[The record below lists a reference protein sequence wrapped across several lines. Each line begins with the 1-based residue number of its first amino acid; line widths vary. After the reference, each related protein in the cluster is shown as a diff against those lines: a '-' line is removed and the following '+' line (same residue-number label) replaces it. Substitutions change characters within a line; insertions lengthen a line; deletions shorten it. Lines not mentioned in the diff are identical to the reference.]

1 MLKEYLESIKD
12 LTPES
17 NELTH
22 RTFLQIL
29 LISLKDDFNTEFK
42 IEHEPKKDKQGGQ
55 PDFRVSYQG
64 LNIGYIENKRVGTD
78 LIQLL
83 KSDQILKYLELN
95 PNLMLTDYLNF
106 VWVGKD
112 ENNAPLIKK
121 EISVSSLDE
130 LSKPLKPNPQTECD
144 LVELFKSFF
153 NYEAAPITNA
163 KDFATHLSAPTKYLK
178 DALIQYQEK
187 AQVSS
192 IFNNF
197 KEYLYEELSFE
208 DFSDALAQTLTYS
221 LFLAKLNHPFEK
233 INLDNVRSSIPENFA
248 VIREMADFLK
258 KLDAIKEIQWLLDE
272 ILSLINHVNM
282 DSIIKDLNDD
292 KDPYLHFYET
302 FLSAYDP
309 KLREK
314 KGVYY
319 TPDSVVKF
327 IINALDSLLKTHF
340 KDAPLG
346 LKSALDNE
354 NIKLLDF
361 ATGTG
366 TFLLEAFRKAL
377 ETRKT
382 SDGGTS
388 TKEDKYQN
396 LLKQFYG
403 FEYLIAPYAI
413 AHLNLSQAF
422 KEEFK
427 KPLKENDALQI
438 ILTNTLI
445 QPSEIAADR
454 GLQPIFEKELKS
466 AQEIKKDEKI
476 LIITGNPPYSGASSN
491 EGLFEWEVRATY
503 GIEPEFQTIEIE
515 RNVKLTDKI
524 KKLLKNIQTQNE
536 GDKSV
541 KNTNKD
547 ALKNLKKL
555 HSKYKLQKEKNP
567 KWLLD
572 DYVKFMRFAQN
583 KIESLG
589 HGLFGFISN
598 NAFLDNPTF
607 RGLRRSLLEC
617 YDELYILN
625 LHGNARKKEETPQGA
640 KDENVFNI
648 MQGVSINL
656 FVKKAQATKQKI
668 LQKIYYYDVYGE
680 RAEKYDFLA
689 QNDLNSIEWLE
700 LAPREPFY
708 LLIPQKTSL
717 LDEYEQGFSVQDMF
731 QVGSTGICSQRD
743 HVVFHKDKESLLK
756 LLKDFSTLEPSELRR
771 IYNIKKDGR
780 DWRLEYAIKDVKAN
794 ANNLEEYIVS
804 CQYRPFDFYY
814 TYYTGKSK
822 SFIAYPRGE
831 VFKHMLPPPTN
842 PKTPNQTCKNVA
854 LNIARQSKMHGEWRY
869 VMAHKELVDI
879 NLIASAGS
887 MGVGYNY
894 PICQFNNPNYT
905 ENFTPEF
912 RSFIDKHYNHSF
924 EPLEV
929 LGYIYALLYS
939 PNYRKRYEE
948 FLKADY
954 PKILFTNNKDLFRV
968 LSLLGIE
975 LIGLHV
981 LNQESLNHSFEKLK
995 DATIGGS
1002 YYKEAHERNPII
1014 KKPSYNEP
1022 EQRLYINHSAYFR
1035 GVSEEIYNY
1044 MIGGYGV
1051 LDKYLKSHKNE
1062 SCNFDHVSNIIKVI
1076 ARTIEIQKTLGFL
1089 TSDLPH
1095 LKGNDSQA
1103 LMQEILQNPPPPP
1116 HLIPISPLS
1125 YRAKPKPSE
1134 ILTLMPHSS
1143 AKKQAITISIAEAEV
1158 QPSLYSVLPNLALI
1172 CDRGSKVSPIS
1183 NVFVTNMLCDLHV
1196 NGSGS
1201 YAFLLYR
1208 LE

>member
-12 LTPES
+12 LTTEK

-22 RTFLQIL
+22 RPSLYSL
-29 LISLKDDFNTEFK
+29 LNRLKDHFNKEFK
-42 IEHEPKKDKQGGQ
+42 IEHEPKKEQGSQ
-55 PDFRVSYQG
+55 PDFRVSFQG
-64 LNIGYIENKRVGTD
+64 LNIGYIENKKAGED
-78 LIQLL
+78 LSQLL
-83 KSDQILKYLELN
+83 KSDQIRKYLELN

-106 VWVGKD
+106 MWVGKD

-121 EISVSSLDE
+121 EISVASLDE
-130 LSKPLKPNPQTECD
+130 LSKPLKPKPQTERD
-144 LVELFKSFF
+144 LIELFKSFF
-153 NYEAAPITNA
+153 NHEAAPITNA
-163 KDFATHLSAPTKYLK
+163 KDFATHLSPRTRYLK
-178 DALIQYQEK
+178 DALIKYQEK

-258 KLDAIKEIQWLLDE
+258 KLDGIKEIQWLLNE
-272 ILSLINHVNM
+272 ILSSINHVDM

-309 KLREK
+309 KLRES

-377 ETRKT
+377 EMRKT
-382 SDGGTS
+382 SDGGIS

-427 KPLKENDALQI
+427 KPLKENDALKI

-445 QPSEIAADR
+445 QPSEIAAYR
-454 GLQPIFEKELKS
+454 GLNPIFETELLN
-466 AQEIKKDEKI
+466 AQEIKKDENI

-491 EGLFEWEVRATY
+491 EGLFEWEVKATY

-515 RNVKLTDKI
+515 KKVKLTDKI
-524 KKLLKNIQTQNE
+524 KTLLSSVQIQKQS
-536 GDKSV
+536 GS
-541 KNTNKD
+541 KD
-547 ALKNLKKL
+547 ALKNLKQIY
-555 HSKYKLQKEKNP
+555 SKYKLQDEKNP

-625 LHGNARKKEETPQGA
+625 LHGNARKKEKTPQGT

-656 FVKKAQATKQKI
+656 FVKKAQITKQKI
-668 LQKIYYYDVYGE
+668 HYYDVYGE
-680 RAEKYDFLA
+680 RAEKYAFLA

-700 LAPREPFY
+700 LTPRKPFY
-708 LLIPQKTSL
+708 LLLPLETRL
-717 LDEYEQGFSVQDMF
+717 LDEYEQGFSVKDMF
-731 QVGSTGICSQRD
+731 QVGGTGICSKKD
-743 HVVFHKDKESLLK
+743 HVVFHKNKENLLE

-771 IYNIKKDGR
+771 KYDISDDSR
-780 DWRLEYAIKDVKAN
+780 DWRLEYAIREVKTN
-794 ANNLEEYIVS
+794 IKRLEKYIVL
-804 CQYRPFDFYY
+804 CQYRPFDYRW
-814 TYYTGKSK
+814 TYYTDKSG
-822 SFIAYPRGE
+822 FLARPIYN
-831 VFKHMLPPPTN
+831 VFKHMLPPHPQQIL
-842 PKTPNQTCKNVA
+842 K
-854 LNIARQSKMHGEWRY
+854 H
-869 VMAHKELVDI
+869 
-879 NLIASAGS
+879 
-887 MGVGYNY
+887 
-894 PICQFNNPNYT
+894 PI
-905 ENFTPEF
+905 
-912 RSFIDKHYNHSF
+912 K
-924 EPLEV
+924 
-929 LGYIYALLYS
+929 
-939 PNYRKRYEE
+939 
-948 FLKADY
+948 
-954 PKILFTNNKDLFRV
+954 
-968 LSLLGIE
+968 
-975 LIGLHV
+975 
-981 LNQESLNHSFEKLK
+981 
-995 DATIGGS
+995 
-1002 YYKEAHERNPII
+1002 
-1014 KKPSYNEP
+1014 
-1022 EQRLYINHSAYFR
+1022 
-1035 GVSEEIYNY
+1035 
-1044 MIGGYGV
+1044 
-1051 LDKYLKSHKNE
+1051 
-1062 SCNFDHVSNIIKVI
+1062 
-1076 ARTIEIQKTLGFL
+1076 
-1089 TSDLPH
+1089 
-1095 LKGNDSQA
+1095 
-1103 LMQEILQNPPPPP
+1103 
-1116 HLIPISPLS
+1116 
-1125 YRAKPKPSE
+1125 RAKMS
-1134 ILTLMPHSS
+1134 
-1143 AKKQAITISIAEAEV
+1143 
-1158 QPSLYSVLPNLALI
+1158 
-1172 CDRGSKVSPIS
+1172 R
-1183 NVFVTNMLCDLHV
+1183 
-1196 NGSGS
+1196 
-1201 YAFLLYR
+1201 
-1208 LE
+1208 

>member
-12 LTPES
+12 LTTEK

-22 RTFLQIL
+22 RPSLHNL
-29 LISLKDDFNTEFK
+29 LSRLKDHFNKEFK
-42 IEHEPKKDKQGGQ
+42 IEHEPIKEQGSQ
-55 PDFRVSYQG
+55 PDFRVSFQG
-64 LNIGYIENKRVGTD
+64 LNIGYIENKRVGTNFR
-78 LIQLL
+78 QLL

-106 VWVGKD
+106 MWVGKD

-121 EISVSSLDE
+121 EISIASPDE
-130 LSKPLKPNPQTECD
+130 LSKPLKPKPQTERD
-144 LVELFKSFF
+144 LIELFKSFF
-153 NYEAAPITNA
+153 NHEAAPITNA
-163 KDFATHLSAPTKYLK
+163 KDFATHLSPRTRYLK
-178 DALIQYQEK
+178 DALIKYQEET
-187 AQVSS
+187 QVSS

-221 LFLAKLNHPFEK
+221 LFLAKLNRPFEK

-258 KLDAIKEIQWLLDE
+258 KLDGIKEIQWLLNE
-272 ILSLINHVNM
+272 ILSSINHVDM

-309 KLREK
+309 KLRES

-377 ETRKT
+377 EMRKT
-382 SDGGTS
+382 SDGGIS
-388 TKEDKYQN
+388 TKEGKYQN

-427 KPLKENDALQI
+427 KPLKENDALKI

-445 QPSEIAADR
+445 QPSEIAAYR
-454 GLQPIFEKELKS
+454 GLNPIFETELLN
-466 AQEIKKDEKI
+466 AQDIKKDEKI

-491 EGLFEWEVRATY
+491 EGLFEWEVKATY
-503 GIEPEFQTIEIE
+503 GIEPEFQTIETKK
-515 RNVKLTDKI
+515 NVKLADEI
-524 KKLLKNIQTQNE
+524 KTLLKNIQTQKQ

-541 KNTNKD
+541 KNTNKN
-547 ALKNLKKL
+547 ALKSLKQFY
-555 HSKYKLQKEKNP
+555 SKYKLQNEKNP
-567 KWLLD
+567 KWILD
-572 DYVKFMRFAQN
+572 DYVKFMRFAQD

-625 LHGNARKKEETPQGA
+625 LHGNARKKEKTPQGTD
-640 KDENVFNI
+640 DENVFNI
-648 MQGVSINL
+648 KQGVSINL
-656 FVKKAQATKQKI
+656 FVKNPQTTKQKI
-668 LQKIYYYDVYGE
+668 HYYDVYGE
-680 RAEKYDFLA
+680 RAEKYAFLA
-689 QNDLNSIEWLE
+689 QNDLNSINWLE
-700 LAPREPFY
+700 LTPRKPFY
-708 LLIPQKTSL
+708 LLLPLQTRL
-717 LDEYEQGFSVQDMF
+717 LDEYEQGFSVKDMF
-731 QVGSTGICSQRD
+731 QIGGTGICSKRD
-743 HVVFHKDKESLLK
+743 HVVFHKTKESLLE
-756 LLKDFSTLEPSELRR
+756 LLKDFSTLEPSELCRK
-771 IYNIKKDGR
+771 YD
-780 DWRLEYAIKDVKAN
+780 IKDTEGWKLGRAIENVKKN
-794 ANNLEEYIVS
+794 QHELEKHIVW
-804 CQYRPFDFYY
+804 CQYRPFDYRW
-814 TYYTGKSK
+814 TYYTDKSCG
-822 SFIAYPRGE
+822 FLARPVYD
-831 VFKHMLPPPTN
+831 VFKHMLPPPPPTN
-842 PKTPNQTCKNVA
+842 PKTPNQTRKNVA
-854 LNIARQSKMHGEWRY
+854 LNTPRQLKNNDKSWTQCFISSR
-869 VMAHKELVDI
+869 I
-879 NLIASAGS
+879 NDQGLSSGGNGAG
-887 MGVGYNY
+887 VNY
-894 PICQFNNPNYT
+894 PLYQFNNPNYT

-924 EPLEV
+924 EPLEI

-939 PNYRKRYEE
+939 PNYRKRYED

-954 PKILFTNNKDLFRV
+954 PKILFTENKDLFRA

-981 LNQESLNHSFEKLK
+981 LNQESLNYSFKKLK
-995 DATIGGS
+995 DATIGES
-1002 YYKEAHERNPII
+1002 CYIEAHERNPII
-1014 KKPSYNEP
+1014 KKPSHN
-1022 EQRLYINHSAYFR
+1022 EQRLYINHNAYFS
-1035 GVSEEIYNY
+1035 GVSQEIYDY
-1044 MIGGYGV
+1044 RIGGYCV

-1062 SCNFDHVSNIIKVI
+1062 PCDFDHVTRIIKVI

-1095 LKGNDSQA
+1095 LKGNDNKA

-1116 HLIPISPLS
+1116 PFNTNI
-1125 YRAKPKPSE
+1125 
-1134 ILTLMPHSS
+1134 
-1143 AKKQAITISIAEAEV
+1143 
-1158 QPSLYSVLPNLALI
+1158 ALI
-1172 CDRGSKVSPIS
+1172 LSRQAKAIGEFDFDAAFISKEASDNNIYRRGGG
-1183 NVFVTNMLCDLHV
+1183 T
-1196 NGSGS
+1196 
-1201 YAFLLYR
+1201 AFPLFCLI
-1208 LE
+1208 

>member
-12 LTPES
+12 LTED
-17 NELTH
+17 NELAH
-22 RTFLQIL
+22 RPSLYNL
-29 LISLKDDFNTEFK
+29 LNRLKDNFNKEFK
-42 IEHEPKKDKQGGQ
+42 IEHEPKREQGSQ
-55 PDFRVSYQG
+55 PDFRVSFQG
-64 LNIGYIENKRVGTD
+64 LNIGYIENKRAGAN
-78 LIQLL
+78 LSQLL
-83 KSDQILKYLELN
+83 KSDQIRKYLELN

-106 VWVGKD
+106 MWVGKD

-121 EISVSSLDE
+121 EISVASLDE
-130 LSKPLKPNPQTECD
+130 LSKPLKPKPQTERD
-144 LVELFKSFF
+144 LIELFKSFF
-153 NYEAAPITNA
+153 NHEAAPITNA
-163 KDFATHLSAPTKYLK
+163 KDFATHLSPRTKYLK
-178 DALIQYQEK
+178 DALIKYQEK
-187 AQVSS
+187 TQVSS

-233 INLDNVRSSIPENFA
+233 INLDNVRSSIPKNFA

-258 KLDAIKEIQWLLDE
+258 KLDGIKEIQWLLNE
-272 ILSLINHVNM
+272 ILSSINHVDM

-309 KLREK
+309 KLRES

-377 ETRKT
+377 EMRKT
-382 SDGGTS
+382 SDGGIS

-427 KPLKENDALQI
+427 KPLKENDALKI

-445 QPSEIAADR
+445 QPSEIAAYR
-454 GLQPIFEKELKS
+454 GLNPIFETELLN
-466 AQEIKKDEKI
+466 AQEIKKDENI
-476 LIITGNPPYSGASSN
+476 LIITGNPPYSGASEN
-491 EGLFEWEVRATY
+491 KGLFEWEVKATY

-515 RNVKLTDKI
+515 KNIKLTDKI
-524 KKLLKNIQTQNE
+524 QTLLKNIQKQKE
-536 GDKSV
+536 SSS
-541 KNTNKD
+541 KD
-547 ALKNLKKL
+547 ALKALKSL
-555 HSKYKLQKEKNP
+555 HSKYKLQNEKNP

-607 RGLRRSLLEC
+607 RGLRCSLLEC

-656 FVKKAQATKQKI
+656 FVKKAQTTKP
-668 LQKIYYYDVYGE
+668 KIYYYDVYGQ
-680 RAEKYDFLA
+680 RAEKYAFLA
-689 QNDLNSIEWLE
+689 QNDLSSIEWLE
-700 LAPREPFY
+700 LTPREPFY
-708 LLIPQKTSL
+708 LLIPQETPL
-717 LDEYEQGFSVQDMF
+717 LEEYEQGFSVQDMF
-731 QVGSTGICSQRD
+731 QVGGTGICSKRD

-771 IYNIKKDGR
+771 KYDIGDDSR
-780 DWRLEYAIKDVKAN
+780 DWRLNNAIKEVKTN
-794 ANNLEEYIVS
+794 IKRLEKYIVL
-804 CQYRPFDFYY
+804 CQYRPFDYRW
-814 TYYTGKSK
+814 TYYTPNSRT
-822 SFIAYPRGE
+822 FLAYPVYD
-831 VFKHMLPPPTN
+831 VFKHMLPPPPPTN
-842 PKTPNQTCKNVA
+842 PKTPNQMHKNVA

-894 PICQFNNPNYT
+894 PLYQFNNPNYT

-912 RSFIDKHYNHSF
+912 RSFIDKHYSHHF

-939 PNYRKRYEE
+939 PNYRKRYED

-954 PKILFTNNKDLFRV
+954 PKILFTNNKDLFRA

-981 LNQESLNHSFEKLK
+981 LNQESLNYGFNKLK
-995 DATIGGS
+995 DANIGES
-1002 YYKEAHERNPII
+1002 YYKESHDRNPII
-1014 KKPSYNEP
+1014 KKPTYNEP

-1035 GVSEEIYNY
+1035 GVSKEIYDY
-1044 MIGGYGV
+1044 RIGGYGV
-1051 LDKYLKSHKNE
+1051 LDKYLTSHKDE
-1062 SCNFDHVSNIIKVI
+1062 PCDFDHVNNIIKVI

-1103 LMQEILQNPPPPP
+1103 LMQEILQNPPPP
-1116 HLIPISPLS
+1116 HLIPIPPLS

-1143 AKKQAITISIAEAEV
+1143 AKKRATTISIAEV
-1158 QPSLYSVLPNLALI
+1158 GDQLSLYSALPNLALI

-1183 NVFVTNMLCDLHV
+1183 NLFVTNMLCDLHV

-1208 LE
+1208 LT

>member
-12 LTPES
+12 LTPEK

-22 RTFLQIL
+22 RPFLHNL
-29 LISLKDDFNTEFK
+29 LDKLKNHFNKEFK
-42 IEHEPKKDKQGGQ
+42 IEHEPKREQRSQ
-55 PDFRVSYQG
+55 PDFRISYQG
-64 LNIGYIENKRVGTD
+64 LNIGYVENKRAGTN
-78 LIQLL
+78 LSQLL
-83 KSDQILKYLELN
+83 KDPQILKYLELN

-106 VWVGKD
+106 MWVGKD
-112 ENNAPLIKK
+112 ENNAPFIKK
-121 EISVSSLDE
+121 EISIASLDE
-130 LSKPLKPNPQTECD
+130 LSKPLNLNLQKEKER
-144 LVELFKSFF
+144 ELIEIFRGFFK
-153 NYEAAPITNA
+153 YEAAPITNA
-163 KDFATHLSAPTKYLK
+163 KDFATHLSPRTKYLK
-178 DALIQYQEK
+178 DALIKYQK
-187 AQVSS
+187 QAQVSS

-221 LFLAKLNHPFEK
+221 LFLAKLNHPSEK
-233 INLDNVRSSIPENFA
+233 INLDNVRSSIPKNFA

-258 KLDAIKEIQWLLDE
+258 KLDEIKEIQWLLNE
-272 ILSLINHVNM
+272 ILSSINHVDM

-309 KLREK
+309 KLRES

-327 IINALDSLLKTHF
+327 IINALDSLLKKHF

-377 ETRKT
+377 EMRKT
-382 SDGGTS
+382 SDGGIS
-388 TKEDKYQN
+388 TREDKYQN

-427 KPLKENDALQI
+427 KPLKENDALKI

-445 QPSEIAADR
+445 QPSEIVAARKDLLNPT
-454 GLQPIFEKELKS
+454 LQNELKN
-466 AQEIKKDEKI
+466 AQEIKTEENI

-491 EGLFEWEVRATY
+491 EGLFEWEVKATY
-503 GIEPEFQTIEIE
+503 GIEPEFQTIKVKKS
-515 RNVKLTDKI
+515 NKLTDEI
-524 KKLLKNIQTQNE
+524 KALLNNIQIQKQSDSQNVPKKQSSSKALKE
-536 GDKSV
+536 
-541 KNTNKD
+541 
-547 ALKNLKKL
+547 LKNLY
-555 HSKYKLQKEKNP
+555 SKYKLKNEKNP

-656 FVKKAQATKQKI
+656 FVKKAQTTKQKI
-668 LQKIYYYDVYGE
+668 YYKDVYGE
-680 RAEKYDFLA
+680 RAEKYAFLA
-689 QNDLNSIEWLE
+689 QNDLDSIEWLE
-700 LAPREPFY
+700 LTKREPFY
-708 LLIPQKTSL
+708 WLLPLETRL
-717 LDEYEQGFSVQDMF
+717 LDEYEQGFSVWDMF

-743 HVVFHKDKESLLK
+743 HVVFHKDKKSLLK

-771 IYNIKKDGR
+771 KYNIKKDGR
-780 DWRLEYAIKDVKAN
+780 DWRLEYAIRDVRVN
-794 ANNLEEYIVS
+794 ADNLEKYIVL
-804 CQYRPFDFYY
+804 CQYRPFDYRW

-822 SFIAYPRGE
+822 SFISYPRGE
-831 VFKHMLPPPTN
+831 VFKHMLPPPPPTTN
-842 PKTPNQTCKNVA
+842 PKTPNQTRKNVA
-854 LNIARQSKMHGEWRY
+854 LNTPRQLKNSDKSWTQCFISSN
-869 VMAHKELVDI
+869 I
-879 NLIASAGS
+879 NDQGLSSGGNGAG
-887 MGVGYNY
+887 VNY
-894 PICQFNNPNYT
+894 PLYQFRDPNYT

-924 EPLEV
+924 EPLEI
-929 LGYIYALLYS
+929 LGYVYALLYS
-939 PNYRKRYEE
+939 PNYRKRYED

-954 PKILFTNNKDLFRV
+954 PKILFTNNKDLFRA

-981 LNQESLNHSFEKLK
+981 LNQESLNYSFEKLK
-995 DATIGGS
+995 DATIGES
-1002 YYKEAHERNPII
+1002 YYIEAHECNPII
-1014 KKPSYNEP
+1014 KKPSHNEP

-1035 GVSEEIYNY
+1035 GVSEEIYDY
-1044 MIGGYGV
+1044 RIGGYGV

-1062 SCNFDHVSNIIKVI
+1062 PCDFDHVTNIIKVI

-1095 LKGNDSQA
+1095 LKGNDSKA

-1116 HLIPISPLS
+1116 PI
-1125 YRAKPKPSE
+1125 
-1134 ILTLMPHSS
+1134 
-1143 AKKQAITISIAEAEV
+1143 
-1158 QPSLYSVLPNLALI
+1158 
-1172 CDRGSKVSPIS
+1172 
-1183 NVFVTNMLCDLHV
+1183 
-1196 NGSGS
+1196 
-1201 YAFLLYR
+1201 
-1208 LE
+1208 

>member
-12 LTPES
+12 LTPEK

-22 RTFLQIL
+22 RLFLHNL
-29 LISLKDDFNTEFK
+29 LDKLKNHFNKEFK
-42 IEHEPKKDKQGGQ
+42 IEHEPNRDKQGGQ

-64 LNIGYIENKRVGTD
+64 LNIGYIENKKVGTD
-78 LIQLL
+78 LSQLL

-106 VWVGKD
+106 MWVGKD
-112 ENNAPLIKK
+112 ENNKPLIKR
-121 EISVSSLDE
+121 EISVASLDE
-130 LSKPLKPNPQTECD
+130 LSKSLKPNPQTECN
-144 LVELFKSFF
+144 LIELFKSFF
-153 NYEAAPITNA
+153 NHEAVPITNA

-178 DALIQYQEK
+178 DALITYQQDT
-187 AQVSS
+187 QVSS
-192 IFNNF
+192 IFKNF
-197 KEYLYEELSFE
+197 KEFLYEELSFE
-208 DFSDALAQTLTYS
+208 DFSDAFAQTLTYS
-221 LFLAKLNHPFEK
+221 LFLAKLNHPFKK

-258 KLDAIKEIQWLLDE
+258 KLDAIKEIQWLLNE
-272 ILSLINHVNM
+272 ILSLINHVDM
-282 DSIIKDLNDD
+282 DSILKDLNDD

-377 ETRKT
+377 EMRKT

-445 QPSEIAADR
+445 QPSEIVTSR
-454 GLQPIFEKELKS
+454 GLSPIFEKELKS
-466 AQEIKKDEKI
+466 AQEIKKDENI

-491 EGLFEWEVRATY
+491 EGLFEWEVKATY
-503 GIEPEFQTIEIE
+503 GIEPEFQTIETKK
-515 RNVKLTDKI
+515 NVKLTDEI
-524 KKLLKNIQTQNE
+524 QTLLDNIQKQKE
-536 GDKSV
+536 SGS
-541 KNTNKD
+541 KN
-547 ALKNLKKL
+547 ALKELKSL

-668 LQKIYYYDVYGE
+668 FYYDVYGQ
-680 RAEKYDFLA
+680 RAEKYAFLA

-700 LAPREPFY
+700 LIPRAPFY
-708 LLIPQKTSL
+708 LLIPQKTPL

-731 QVGSTGICSQRD
+731 QVGGTGICSKRD

-756 LLKDFSTLEPSELRR
+756 LLKDFSTLEPSELRGK
-771 IYNIKKDGR
+771 YD
-780 DWRLEYAIKDVKAN
+780 IKDVEGWKLGRAIEN
-794 ANNLEEYIVS
+794 VKKNQHELEKYIVL
-804 CQYRPFDFYY
+804 CQYRPFDYRW
-814 TYYTGKSK
+814 TYYTDKSCG
-822 SFIAYPRGE
+822 FLARPVYD
-831 VFKHMLPPPTN
+831 VFKHMLPPP
-842 PKTPNQTCKNVA
+842 PN
-854 LNIARQSKMHGEWRY
+854 
-869 VMAHKELVDI
+869 
-879 NLIASAGS
+879 
-887 MGVGYNY
+887 
-894 PICQFNNPNYT
+894 
-905 ENFTPEF
+905 
-912 RSFIDKHYNHSF
+912 
-924 EPLEV
+924 
-929 LGYIYALLYS
+929 
-939 PNYRKRYEE
+939 
-948 FLKADY
+948 
-954 PKILFTNNKDLFRV
+954 
-968 LSLLGIE
+968 
-975 LIGLHV
+975 
-981 LNQESLNHSFEKLK
+981 
-995 DATIGGS
+995 
-1002 YYKEAHERNPII
+1002 
-1014 KKPSYNEP
+1014 KP
-1022 EQRLYINHSAYFR
+1022 
-1035 GVSEEIYNY
+1035 
-1044 MIGGYGV
+1044 
-1051 LDKYLKSHKNE
+1051 
-1062 SCNFDHVSNIIKVI
+1062 
-1076 ARTIEIQKTLGFL
+1076 
-1089 TSDLPH
+1089 
-1095 LKGNDSQA
+1095 
-1103 LMQEILQNPPPPP
+1103 
-1116 HLIPISPLS
+1116 
-1125 YRAKPKPSE
+1125 
-1134 ILTLMPHSS
+1134 
-1143 AKKQAITISIAEAEV
+1143 
-1158 QPSLYSVLPNLALI
+1158 
-1172 CDRGSKVSPIS
+1172 
-1183 NVFVTNMLCDLHV
+1183 
-1196 NGSGS
+1196 
-1201 YAFLLYR
+1201 
-1208 LE
+1208 

>member
-1 MLKEYLESIKD
+1 MLKEYLKGIKD
-12 LTPES
+12 ITHES
-17 NELTH
+17 NELMH
-22 RTFLQIL
+22 RPSLYNL
-29 LISLKDDFNTEFK
+29 LEGLKDHFNKEFK
-42 IEHEPKKDKQGGQ
+42 IEHEPKREQGGQ
-55 PDFRVSYQG
+55 PDFRVSFQG
-64 LNIGYIENKRVGTD
+64 LNIGYIENKRVGTN
-78 LIQLL
+78 LIKLL
-83 KSDQILKYLELN
+83 ESEQIRKYLELN

-121 EISVSSLDE
+121 EISIASLNE
-130 LSKPLKPNPQTECD
+130 LSKPLKPQTEHD
-144 LVELFKSFF
+144 LIELFKSFF
-153 NYEAAPITNA
+153 NHEAAPITNA
-163 KDFATHLSAPTKYLK
+163 KDFATHLSPRTRYLK
-178 DALIQYQEK
+178 DALIKYQEK
-187 AQVSS
+187 TQVSS

-233 INLDNVRSSIPENFA
+233 IDLDNVRSSIPKNFV

-258 KLDAIKEIQWLLDE
+258 KLDEIEEIQWLLNE
-272 ILSLINHVNM
+272 ILSSINHVDM
-282 DSIIKDLNDD
+282 GSILKDLNDD

-302 FLSAYDP
+302 FLSTYDP
-309 KLREK
+309 KLRES

-319 TPDSVVKF
+319 TPNSVVKF

-346 LKSALDNE
+346 LKSTLDNE

-377 ETRKT
+377 EMRKT
-382 SDGGTS
+382 SDGGIS

-454 GLQPIFEKELKS
+454 ELQPIFETELKS
-466 AQEIKKDEKI
+466 AQKIKKDENI

-491 EGLFEWEVRATY
+491 EGLFEWEVKATY
-503 GIEPEFQTIEIE
+503 GIEPKFQTIEIE
-515 RNVKLTDKI
+515 KNVKLTDKI
-524 KKLLKNIQTQNE
+524 KTLLNSVQTQKE
-536 GDKSV
+536 SGG
-541 KNTNKD
+541 KD
-547 ALKNLKKL
+547 ALKELKNL
-555 HSKYKLQKEKNP
+555 HSKYKLQDEKNP

-625 LHGNARKKEETPQGA
+625 LHGNARKKEKTPQGA

-656 FVKKAQATKQKI
+656 FVKNPQITKPKI
-668 LQKIYYYDVYGE
+668 HYYDVYGE
-680 RAEKYDFLA
+680 RAEKYAFLA
-689 QNDLNSIEWLE
+689 QHDINSIEWLE
-700 LAPREPFY
+700 LTPREPFY
-708 LLIPQKTSL
+708 LLLPLETPL
-717 LDEYEQGFSVQDMF
+717 LDEYEQGFSVQKMF
-731 QVGSTGICSQRD
+731 QISSVGIVTG
-743 HVVFHKDKESLLK
+743 KDRIFIANNTESLKEQVLK
-756 LLKDFSTLEPSELRR
+756 YCNEFNEQ
-771 IYNIKKDGR
+771 Y
-780 DWRLEYAIKDVKAN
+780 IKD
-794 ANNLEEYIVS
+794 IH
-804 CQYRPFDFYY
+804 YRPFDVRKVYY
-814 TYYTGKSK
+814 DTKKLERARENT
-822 SFIAYPRGE
+822 
-831 VFKHMLPPPTN
+831 FKHMLPPPPPTN
-842 PKTPNQTCKNVA
+842 PKTPNQTRKNVV
-854 LNIARQSKMHGEWRY
+854 LITSRRFCQSQK
-869 VMAHKELVDI
+869 
-879 NLIASAGS
+879 S
-887 MGVGYNY
+887 GVGFVSNKISGLRTWTCPGMERGDYVNPLY
-894 PICQFNNPNYT
+894 HNPNYT

-939 PNYRKRYEE
+939 PNYRKRYAD

-954 PKILFTNNKDLFRV
+954 PKILFTKNKDLFRA

-981 LNQESLNHSFEKLK
+981 LNKESLNYSFEKLK
-995 DATIGGS
+995 DATIGESG
-1002 YYKEAHERNPII
+1002 YIEAHERNSII
-1014 KKPSYNEP
+1014 KKPSHN
-1022 EQRLYINHSAYFR
+1022 EQRLYINHSAYFS
-1035 GVSEEIYNY
+1035 GVSQEIYDY
-1044 MIGGYGV
+1044 RIGGYCV

-1062 SCNFDHVSNIIKVI
+1062 PCDFDHVTHIIKVI

-1095 LKGNDSQA
+1095 LKGNDSEA
-1103 LMQEILQNPPPPP
+1103 LTQEILHNPPPPP
-1116 HLIPISPLS
+1116 PFN
-1125 YRAKPKPSE
+1125 
-1134 ILTLMPHSS
+1134 TN
-1143 AKKQAITISIAEAEV
+1143 T
-1158 QPSLYSVLPNLALI
+1158 ALI
-1172 CDRGSKVSPIS
+1172 LSRQAKASLNFDTAFISKEASDLNISFGGGGS
-1183 NVFVTNMLCDLHV
+1183 VFPLFCIT
-1196 NGSGS
+1196 
-1201 YAFLLYR
+1201 
-1208 LE
+1208 

>member
-1 MLKEYLESIKD
+1 MLKEYLEGIKD
-12 LTPES
+12 ITHES

-22 RTFLQIL
+22 RAFLQNL
-29 LISLKDDFNTEFK
+29 LKNLKDNFNKEFK

-64 LNIGYIENKRVGTD
+64 LNIGYIENKRAGTD
-78 LIQLL
+78 LRKIVESE
-83 KSDQILKYLELN
+83 KSKQILKYLELN

-106 VWVGKD
+106 MWVGKD

-121 EISVSSLDE
+121 EISVASLDE
-130 LSKPLKPNPQTECD
+130 LSKPLKPNPQTERD
-144 LVELFKSFF
+144 LIELFKSFF
-153 NYEAAPITNA
+153 NHEAAPITNA

-178 DALIQYQEK
+178 DALIQYQK
-187 AQVSS
+187 DTQVSS

-197 KEYLYEELSFE
+197 KEYLYEELSFK
-208 DFSDALAQTLTYS
+208 DFSDAFAQTLTYS
-221 LFLAKLNHPFEK
+221 LFIAKLNHPFEK
-233 INLDNVRSSIPENFA
+233 INLDNVRSSIPKNFA

-258 KLDAIKEIQWLLDE
+258 KLDEIKEIQWLLNE
-272 ILSLINHVNM
+272 ILSLINHVDM

-309 KLREK
+309 KLRES

-377 ETRKT
+377 EVRKT

-427 KPLKENDALQI
+427 KPLKENDALKI

-445 QPSEIAADR
+445 QPSEIVAYR
-454 GLQPIFEKELKS
+454 GLNPIFETELLN
-466 AQEIKKDEKI
+466 AQEIKKDENI
-476 LIITGNPPYSGASSN
+476 LIITGNPPYSGASEN
-491 EGLFEWEVRATY
+491 KGLFEWEVKATY

-515 RNVKLTDKI
+515 KKVKLTDKI
-524 KKLLKNIQTQNE
+524 KALLKNIQTQKQ
-536 GDKSV
+536 GGS
-541 KNTNKD
+541 KN
-547 ALKNLKKL
+547 ALKELKKL
-555 HSKYKLQKEKNP
+555 YSKYKLQNEQNP
-567 KWLLD
+567 KWILD

-625 LHGNARKKEETPQGA
+625 LHGNARKKEKTPQGA
-640 KDENVFNI
+640 DDENVFNI
-648 MQGVSINL
+648 KQGVSINL
-656 FVKKAQATKQKI
+656 FVKNPQITKQKI
-668 LQKIYYYDVYGE
+668 HYHDVYGE
-680 RAEKYDFLA
+680 RAEKYAFLA

-700 LAPREPFY
+700 LTPRKPFY
-708 LLIPQKTSL
+708 LLLPLKTPL
-717 LDEYEQGFSVQDMF
+717 LEEYEQGFSVQEVF

-771 IYNIKKDGR
+771 IYDIKKDGR

-794 ANNLEEYIVS
+794 ANNLEKYIVL

-831 VFKHMLPPPTN
+831 VFKHMLPPP
-842 PKTPNQTCKNVA
+842 PQQTLKHP
-854 LNIARQSKMHGEWRY
+854 IKRTKMSR
-869 VMAHKELVDI
+869 
-879 NLIASAGS
+879 
-887 MGVGYNY
+887 
-894 PICQFNNPNYT
+894 
-905 ENFTPEF
+905 
-912 RSFIDKHYNHSF
+912 
-924 EPLEV
+924 
-929 LGYIYALLYS
+929 
-939 PNYRKRYEE
+939 
-948 FLKADY
+948 
-954 PKILFTNNKDLFRV
+954 
-968 LSLLGIE
+968 
-975 LIGLHV
+975 
-981 LNQESLNHSFEKLK
+981 
-995 DATIGGS
+995 
-1002 YYKEAHERNPII
+1002 
-1014 KKPSYNEP
+1014 
-1022 EQRLYINHSAYFR
+1022 
-1035 GVSEEIYNY
+1035 
-1044 MIGGYGV
+1044 
-1051 LDKYLKSHKNE
+1051 
-1062 SCNFDHVSNIIKVI
+1062 
-1076 ARTIEIQKTLGFL
+1076 
-1089 TSDLPH
+1089 
-1095 LKGNDSQA
+1095 
-1103 LMQEILQNPPPPP
+1103 
-1116 HLIPISPLS
+1116 
-1125 YRAKPKPSE
+1125 
-1134 ILTLMPHSS
+1134 
-1143 AKKQAITISIAEAEV
+1143 
-1158 QPSLYSVLPNLALI
+1158 
-1172 CDRGSKVSPIS
+1172 
-1183 NVFVTNMLCDLHV
+1183 
-1196 NGSGS
+1196 
-1201 YAFLLYR
+1201 
-1208 LE
+1208 

>member
-12 LTPES
+12 LTPEK
-17 NELTH
+17 NELAH
-22 RTFLQIL
+22 RSFLQNL
-29 LISLKDDFNTEFK
+29 LNRLKDHFNKEFK
-42 IEHEPKKDKQGGQ
+42 IEHEPKREQGSQ
-55 PDFRVSYQG
+55 PDFRVSFQG
-64 LNIGYIENKRVGTD
+64 LNIGYIENKRAGAN
-78 LIQLL
+78 LSQLL
-83 KSDQILKYLELN
+83 KSDQIRKYLELN

-106 VWVGKD
+106 MWVGKD

-121 EISVSSLDE
+121 EISVASLDE
-130 LSKPLKPNPQTECD
+130 LSKPLKPKPQTERD
-144 LVELFKSFF
+144 LIELFKSFF
-153 NYEAAPITNA
+153 NHEAALITNA
-163 KDFATHLSAPTKYLK
+163 KDFATHLSPRTRYLK
-178 DALIQYQEK
+178 DALIKYQEK
-187 AQVSS
+187 TQVSS
-192 IFNNF
+192 IFKNF

-233 INLDNVRSSIPENFA
+233 INLDNVRSSIPKNFA

-258 KLDAIKEIQWLLDE
+258 KLDGIKEIQWLLNE
-272 ILSLINHVNM
+272 ILSSINHVDM

-302 FLSAYDP
+302 FLNAYDP
-309 KLREK
+309 KLRES

-377 ETRKT
+377 EMRKT
-382 SDGGTS
+382 SDGGIS

-427 KPLKENDALQI
+427 KPLKENDALKI

-445 QPSEIAADR
+445 QPSEIAAYR
-454 GLQPIFEKELKS
+454 GLNPIFETELLN
-466 AQEIKKDEKI
+466 AQEIKKDENI
-476 LIITGNPPYSGASSN
+476 LIVTGNPPYSGASSN
-491 EGLFEWEVRATY
+491 EGLFEWEVKATY
-503 GIEPEFQTIEIE
+503 GIEPECQTIEIE
-515 RNVKLTDKI
+515 KKVKLTDKI
-524 KKLLKNIQTQNE
+524 KALLSSIQIQKQ
-536 GDKSV
+536 GDKSI

-547 ALKNLKKL
+547 ALKKLKQIY
-555 HSKYKLQKEKNP
+555 SKYKLQNEQNP

-572 DYVKFMRFAQN
+572 DYVKFMRFAQS

-625 LHGNARKKEETPQGA
+625 LHGNARKKEKTPQGT

-656 FVKKAQATKQKI
+656 FVKKAQATKKI
-668 LQKIYYYDVYGE
+668 CYYDVYGE
-680 RAEKYDFLA
+680 RAEKYAFLA

-708 LLIPQKTSL
+708 LLLPLEMRL

-731 QVGSTGICSQRD
+731 QISSVGIVTGRD
-743 HVVFHKDKESLLK
+743 RIFIANNTESLKEQVLK
-756 LLKDFSTLEPSELRR
+756 YCNEFNEQC
-771 IYNIKKDGR
+771 IK
-780 DWRLEYAIKDVKAN
+780 EIH
-794 ANNLEEYIVS
+794 
-804 CQYRPFDFYY
+804 YRPFDIRKVYY
-814 TYYTGKSK
+814 DTKKLERARENT
-822 SFIAYPRGE
+822 
-831 VFKHMLPPPTN
+831 FKHMLPPPTN
-842 PKTPNQTCKNVA
+842 PKTPNQTRKNVA
-854 LNIARQSKMHGEWRY
+854 LNTPRQLKNNDKSWTQCFISSH
-869 VMAHKELVDI
+869 I
-879 NLIASAGS
+879 NDQGLSSGGNGAG
-887 MGVGYNY
+887 VNY
-894 PICQFNNPNYT
+894 PLYQFRDPNYT

-948 FLKADY
+948 FLKIDY
-954 PKILFTNNKDLFRV
+954 PKILFTENKDLFRV

-981 LNQESLNHSFEKLK
+981 LNQESLNYSFEKLK
-995 DATIGGS
+995 DATIGESG
-1002 YYKEAHERNPII
+1002 YIEVHERNPII
-1014 KKPSYNEP
+1014 KKPSHN
-1022 EQRLYINHSAYFR
+1022 EQRLYINHSTYFS
-1035 GVSEEIYNY
+1035 GVSQEIYDY
-1044 MIGGYGV
+1044 RIGGYCV

-1062 SCNFDHVSNIIKVI
+1062 PCDFDHVTRIIKII

-1095 LKGNDSQA
+1095 LKGNDSKA

-1116 HLIPISPLS
+1116 PFN
-1125 YRAKPKPSE
+1125 
-1134 ILTLMPHSS
+1134 TN
-1143 AKKQAITISIAEAEV
+1143 V
-1158 QPSLYSVLPNLALI
+1158 ALI
-1172 CDRGSKVSPIS
+1172 LSRQAKAIGDLDFDGAFISKEASDNNIYRRGGG
-1183 NVFVTNMLCDLHV
+1183 T
-1196 NGSGS
+1196 
-1201 YAFLLYR
+1201 AFPLFCLI
-1208 LE
+1208 

>member
-1 MLKEYLESIKD
+1 MLKEYLEGIKD
-12 LTPES
+12 ITHES

-22 RTFLQIL
+22 RLFLHNL
-29 LISLKDDFNTEFK
+29 LDKLKNHFNKEFK
-42 IEHEPKKDKQGGQ
+42 IEHEPKRDQGSQ
-55 PDFRVSYQG
+55 PDFRISYQG
-64 LNIGYIENKRVGTD
+64 LNIGYIENKRAGTN
-78 LIQLL
+78 LSQLL

-121 EISVSSLDE
+121 EISVASPDE
-130 LSKPLKPNPQTECD
+130 LSKPLKPKPQTERD
-144 LVELFKSFF
+144 LIELFKSFF

-163 KDFATHLSAPTKYLK
+163 KDFATHLSVPTKYLK
-178 DALIQYQEK
+178 DALITYQK
-187 AQVSS
+187 DDQVSS
-192 IFNNF
+192 IFKNF

-208 DFSDALAQTLTYS
+208 DFSDTFAQTLTYS

-233 INLDNVRSSIPENFA
+233 INLDNVRSSIPKNFA

-258 KLDAIKEIQWLLDE
+258 KLDAIKEIQWLLNE
-272 ILSLINHVNM
+272 ILSLINHVDM

-327 IINALDSLLKTHF
+327 IINALDSLLKTRF

-377 ETRKT
+377 EVRKT

-427 KPLKENDALQI
+427 KPLKENDALKI

-445 QPSEIAADR
+445 QPSEIVAYR
-454 GLQPIFEKELKS
+454 GLSPIFEKELS
-466 AQEIKKDEKI
+466 NAQEIKKNEKI
-476 LIITGNPPYSGASSN
+476 LIITGNPPYSGASEN
-491 EGLFEWEVRATY
+491 KGLFEWEVKATY

-515 RNVKLTDKI
+515 KKVKLTDKI
-524 KKLLKNIQTQNE
+524 QTLLENIQTQKQS
-536 GDKSV
+536 GS
-541 KNTNKD
+541 KN
-547 ALKNLKKL
+547 ALKELKNL

-583 KIESLG
+583 KIELLG

-668 LQKIYYYDVYGE
+668 HYYDVYGQ
-680 RAEKYDFLA
+680 RAEKYAFLA

-700 LAPREPFY
+700 LNPREPFY
-708 LLIPQKTSL
+708 LLIPQKTPL

-731 QVGSTGICSQRD
+731 QISSVGIATG
-743 HVVFHKDKESLLK
+743 KDRIFIANNTESLK
-756 LLKDFSTLEPSELRR
+756 EQVLR
-771 IYNIKKDGR
+771 YCN
-780 DWRLEYAIKDVKAN
+780 EFNEQYIKD
-794 ANNLEEYIVS
+794 IH
-804 CQYRPFDFYY
+804 YRPFDIRKVYY
-814 TYYTGKSK
+814 DTKKLERARENT
-822 SFIAYPRGE
+822 
-831 VFKHMLPPPTN
+831 FKHMLP
-842 PKTPNQTCKNVA
+842 
-854 LNIARQSKMHGEWRY
+854 
-869 VMAHKELVDI
+869 
-879 NLIASAGS
+879 
-887 MGVGYNY
+887 
-894 PICQFNNPNYT
+894 
-905 ENFTPEF
+905 
-912 RSFIDKHYNHSF
+912 
-924 EPLEV
+924 
-929 LGYIYALLYS
+929 
-939 PNYRKRYEE
+939 
-948 FLKADY
+948 
-954 PKILFTNNKDLFRV
+954 
-968 LSLLGIE
+968 
-975 LIGLHV
+975 
-981 LNQESLNHSFEKLK
+981 
-995 DATIGGS
+995 
-1002 YYKEAHERNPII
+1002 
-1014 KKPSYNEP
+1014 
-1022 EQRLYINHSAYFR
+1022 
-1035 GVSEEIYNY
+1035 
-1044 MIGGYGV
+1044 
-1051 LDKYLKSHKNE
+1051 
-1062 SCNFDHVSNIIKVI
+1062 
-1076 ARTIEIQKTLGFL
+1076 
-1089 TSDLPH
+1089 
-1095 LKGNDSQA
+1095 
-1103 LMQEILQNPPPPP
+1103 
-1116 HLIPISPLS
+1116 
-1125 YRAKPKPSE
+1125 
-1134 ILTLMPHSS
+1134 
-1143 AKKQAITISIAEAEV
+1143 
-1158 QPSLYSVLPNLALI
+1158 
-1172 CDRGSKVSPIS
+1172 
-1183 NVFVTNMLCDLHV
+1183 
-1196 NGSGS
+1196 
-1201 YAFLLYR
+1201 
-1208 LE
+1208 

>member
-1 MLKEYLESIKD
+1 
-12 LTPES
+12 
-17 NELTH
+17 
-22 RTFLQIL
+22 
-29 LISLKDDFNTEFK
+29 
-42 IEHEPKKDKQGGQ
+42 
-55 PDFRVSYQG
+55 
-64 LNIGYIENKRVGTD
+64 
-78 LIQLL
+78 
-83 KSDQILKYLELN
+83 
-95 PNLMLTDYLNF
+95 MLTDYLKF

-112 ENNAPLIKK
+112 ENNEPLIKR
-121 EISVSSLDE
+121 EISIASLDE
-130 LSKPLKPNPQTECD
+130 LSKPLKPNPQTERD
-144 LVELFKSFF
+144 LIELFKSFF

-163 KDFATHLSAPTKYLK
+163 KDFATHLSPRTKYLK
-178 DALIQYQEK
+178 DALIKYQEK

-233 INLDNVRSSIPENFA
+233 INLDNVRSSIPKNFA

-258 KLDAIKEIQWLLDE
+258 KLDEIEEIQWLLNE
-272 ILSLINHVNM
+272 ILSSINHVDM
-282 DSIIKDLNDD
+282 DSILKDLNDD

-319 TPDSVVKF
+319 TPDSVVTF
-327 IINALDSLLKTHF
+327 IINALDSLLKTRF

-366 TFLLEAFRKAL
+366 TFLLEAFRKVL

-382 SDGGTS
+382 SDGSTS

-422 KEEFK
+422 KQEFK

-445 QPSEIAADR
+445 QPSEIVAYR
-454 GLQPIFEKELKS
+454 GLSPIFEKELKS

-491 EGLFEWEVRATY
+491 EGLFEWEVKATY
-503 GIEPEFQTIEIE
+503 GIEPEFQTIETKKNI
-515 RNVKLTDKI
+515 KLTDEI
-524 KKLLKNIQTQNE
+524 QTLLKNIQTQKESGSKNAL
-536 GDKSV
+536 KSGS
-541 KNTNKD
+541 KD
-547 ALKNLKKL
+547 ALKALKNL

-583 KIESLG
+583 KIKSLG

-625 LHGNARKKEETPQGA
+625 LHGNARKKEKTPQGA

-648 MQGVSINL
+648 KQGVSINL

-668 LQKIYYYDVYGE
+668 YYYDVYGQM
-680 RAEKYDFLA
+680 AEKYAFLA

-708 LLIPQKTSL
+708 LLIPQETSL
-717 LDEYEQGFSVQDMF
+717 LDEYEQGFSVQEMF
-731 QVGSTGICSQRD
+731 QVGGTGICSKKD

-756 LLKDFSTLEPSELRR
+756 LLKDFSTLEPSELCRK
-771 IYNIKKDGR
+771 YNIGDDSR
-780 DWRLEYAIKDVKAN
+780 DWRLNNAIREVETNIKR
-794 ANNLEEYIVS
+794 LEEYIVS
-804 CQYRPFDFYY
+804 CQYRPFDYRW
-814 TYYTGKSK
+814 TYYTDKSCG
-822 SFIAYPRGE
+822 FLARPVYQ
-831 VFKHMLPPPTN
+831 VFKHMLPPPPTN
-842 PKTPNQTCKNVA
+842 PKTPNQTRKNVA
-854 LNIARQSKMHGEWRY
+854 LITSRRFCQSQK
-869 VMAHKELVDI
+869 
-879 NLIASAGS
+879 S
-887 MGVGYNY
+887 GVGFVSNKISDLRTWTCPGMEGGDYVNPLY
-894 PICQFNNPNYT
+894 HNPNYT

-912 RSFIDKHYNHSF
+912 RSFIDKHYSHSF

-939 PNYRKRYEE
+939 PHYRKRYEE

-981 LNQESLNHSFEKLK
+981 LNKESLDYSFEKLK
-995 DATIGGS
+995 DATIGES

-1014 KKPSYNEP
+1014 KKPSHNEP

-1035 GVSEEIYNY
+1035 GVSKEIYNY

-1062 SCNFDHVSNIIKVI
+1062 SCNFDHVRNIIKVI

-1095 LKGNDSQA
+1095 LKGNDSEA

-1116 HLIPISPLS
+1116 I
-1125 YRAKPKPSE
+1125 
-1134 ILTLMPHSS
+1134 
-1143 AKKQAITISIAEAEV
+1143 
-1158 QPSLYSVLPNLALI
+1158 
-1172 CDRGSKVSPIS
+1172 
-1183 NVFVTNMLCDLHV
+1183 
-1196 NGSGS
+1196 
-1201 YAFLLYR
+1201 
-1208 LE
+1208 

>member
-12 LTPES
+12 LMPED

-22 RTFLQIL
+22 RLSLHNL
-29 LISLKDDFNTEFK
+29 LNRLKDHFNKEFK
-42 IEHEPKKDKQGGQ
+42 IEHEPKKEQGSQ
-55 PDFRVSYQG
+55 PDFRVSFQG
-64 LNIGYIENKRVGTD
+64 LNIGYIENKRAGAD
-78 LIQLL
+78 LNQLS
-83 KSDQILKYLELN
+83 KSDQIRKYLELN
-95 PNLMLTDYLNF
+95 PNLMLTDYLKF
-106 VWVGKD
+106 MWVVKD
-112 ENNAPLIKK
+112 ENNAPFIKK
-121 EISVSSLDE
+121 EISVASLDE
-130 LSKPLKPNPQTECD
+130 LSKPLKPKPQTERD
-144 LVELFKSFF
+144 LIELFKSFF
-153 NYEAAPITNA
+153 NHEAAPITNA
-163 KDFATHLSAPTKYLK
+163 KDFATHLSPRTRYLK
-178 DALIQYQEK
+178 DALIKYQEK
-187 AQVSS
+187 TQVSS

-233 INLDNVRSSIPENFA
+233 INLDNVRSSIPKNFA

-258 KLDAIKEIQWLLDE
+258 KLDEIKEIQWLLNE
-272 ILSLINHVNM
+272 ILSSINHVDM
-282 DSIIKDLNDD
+282 DSILKDLNDD

-309 KLREK
+309 KLRES

-377 ETRKT
+377 EMKKT
-382 SDGGTS
+382 SDGGIS

-427 KPLKENDALQI
+427 KPLKENDALKI

-445 QPSEIAADR
+445 QPSEIAAYR
-454 GLQPIFEKELKS
+454 GLNPIFETELLN
-466 AQEIKKDEKI
+466 AQEIKKDENI

-491 EGLFEWEVRATY
+491 EGLFEWEVKATY
-503 GIEPEFQTIEIE
+503 GIEPESQTIEIE
-515 RNVKLTDKI
+515 KKVKLTDKI
-524 KKLLKNIQTQNE
+524 KTLLKNIQTQKQ

-547 ALKNLKKL
+547 ALKNLKQIY
-555 HSKYKLQKEKNP
+555 SRYKLQNEKNP
-567 KWLLD
+567 KWILD

-625 LHGNARKKEETPQGA
+625 LHGNARKKEKTPQGTD
-640 KDENVFNI
+640 DENVFNI
-648 MQGVSINL
+648 KQGVSINL
-656 FVKKAQATKQKI
+656 FVKKAQTTKQKI
-668 LQKIYYYDVYGE
+668 HYYDVYGE
-680 RAEKYDFLA
+680 RAEKYAFLA

-700 LAPREPFY
+700 LNPREPFY
-708 LLIPQKTSL
+708 LLLPLETRL
-717 LDEYEQGFSVQDMF
+717 LDEYEQGFSVKDMF
-731 QVGSTGICSQRD
+731 QVGGTGICSKRD
-743 HVVFHKDKESLLK
+743 HVVFHKTKESLLE
-756 LLKDFSTLEPSELRR
+756 LLKDFSTLEPNELCRK
-771 IYNIKKDGR
+771 YNIGDDSR
-780 DWRLEYAIKDVKAN
+780 DWRLEYAIREVKTN
-794 ANNLEEYIVS
+794 IKRLEEYIVL
-804 CQYRPFDFYY
+804 CQYRPFDYRW
-814 TYYTGKSK
+814 TYYTPNSRT
-822 SFIAYPRGE
+822 FLAYPVYD

-842 PKTPNQTCKNVA
+842 PKTPNQARKNVA
-854 LNIARQSKMHGEWRY
+854 LITSRRFCQSQK
-869 VMAHKELVDI
+869 
-879 NLIASAGS
+879 S
-887 MGVGYNY
+887 GVGFVSNKISDLRTWTCPGMEGGDYVNPLY
-894 PICQFNNPNYT
+894 HNPNYT

-924 EPLEV
+924 EPLEI

-939 PNYRKRYEE
+939 PNYRKRYED

-954 PKILFTNNKDLFRV
+954 PKILFTKNKDLFRA

-981 LNQESLNHSFEKLK
+981 LNQESLNYSFKKLK
-995 DATIGGS
+995 DDTIGEFC
-1002 YYKEAHERNPII
+1002 YKEAHECNPII
-1014 KKPSYNEP
+1014 SKKPLHNEP

-1035 GVSEEIYNY
+1035 GVSQEIYDY
-1044 MIGGYGV
+1044 RIGGYCV
-1051 LDKYLKSHKNE
+1051 LDKYLKSHKGE
-1062 SCNFDHVSNIIKVI
+1062 SCDFDRVTNIIKVI

-1103 LMQEILQNPPPPP
+1103 LMQEILQNPPPP
-1116 HLIPISPLS
+1116 I
-1125 YRAKPKPSE
+1125 
-1134 ILTLMPHSS
+1134 
-1143 AKKQAITISIAEAEV
+1143 
-1158 QPSLYSVLPNLALI
+1158 
-1172 CDRGSKVSPIS
+1172 
-1183 NVFVTNMLCDLHV
+1183 
-1196 NGSGS
+1196 
-1201 YAFLLYR
+1201 
-1208 LE
+1208 

>member
-12 LTPES
+12 LTPEK

-22 RTFLQIL
+22 RPSLYNL
-29 LISLKDDFNTEFK
+29 LNQLKNHFNKEFK
-42 IEHEPKKDKQGGQ
+42 IEHEPERKQGSQ

-64 LNIGYIENKRVGTD
+64 INIGYIENKRAGTN
-78 LIQLL
+78 LSQLL
-83 KSDQILKYLELN
+83 KSEKSDQILKYLELN

-106 VWVGKD
+106 MWVGKD
-112 ENNAPLIKK
+112 ENNEPLIKK
-121 EISVSSLDE
+121 EISVASLDE
-130 LSKPLKPNPQTECD
+130 LSKPLKPNPQTERD
-144 LVELFKSFF
+144 LIELFKSFF
-153 NYEAAPITNA
+153 NHEAAPITNA
-163 KDFATHLSAPTKYLK
+163 KDFATHLSPRTKYLK
-178 DALIQYQEK
+178 DALIKYQEK

-221 LFLAKLNHPFEK
+221 LFLAKLNHPSEK
-233 INLDNVRSSIPENFA
+233 INLDNVRSLIPKNFA

-258 KLDAIKEIQWLLDE
+258 KLDEIKEIQWLLNE
-272 ILSLINHVNM
+272 ILSSINHVDM
-282 DSIIKDLNDD
+282 DSILKDLNDD

-302 FLSAYDP
+302 FLSTYDP
-309 KLREK
+309 KLRES

-445 QPSEIAADR
+445 QPSEIIAYR
-454 GLQPIFEKELKS
+454 GLSPIFEKELS
-466 AQEIKKDEKI
+466 NAQEIKKNENI
-476 LIITGNPPYSGASSN
+476 LIITGNPPYSGASEN
-491 EGLFEWEVRATY
+491 KGLFEWEVKATY
-503 GIEPEFQTIEIE
+503 GIDPKFQTIEIE
-515 RNVKLTDKI
+515 KNVKLADKI
-524 KKLLKNIQTQNE
+524 QTLLSSVQIQKQSGSKNDLKKL
-536 GDKSV
+536 KS
-541 KNTNKD
+541 
-547 ALKNLKKL
+547 L
-555 HSKYKLQKEKNP
+555 HSKYKLQDEKNP

-625 LHGNARKKEETPQGA
+625 LHGNARKKEKTPQGA

-648 MQGVSINL
+648 KQGVSINL
-656 FVKKAQATKQKI
+656 FVKNPQVVKQKI
-668 LQKIYYYDVYGE
+668 HYYDVYGQ
-680 RAEKYDFLA
+680 RTEKYAFLA

-700 LAPREPFY
+700 IAPRGPFY
-708 LLIPQKTSL
+708 LLLPLETPL
-717 LDEYEQGFSVQDMF
+717 LDEYEQGFSVQEMF
-731 QVGSTGICSQRD
+731 QIGSTGICSQRD

-831 VFKHMLPPPTN
+831 VFKHMLPPPPTN
-842 PKTPNQTCKNVA
+842 PKTPNQTRKNVA
-854 LNIARQSKMHGEWRY
+854 LNTPRQLKNNDKSWTQCFISSH
-869 VMAHKELVDI
+869 I
-879 NLIASAGS
+879 NDQGLSSGGNGAG
-887 MGVGYNY
+887 VNY
-894 PICQFNNPNYT
+894 PLYQFKHPNYT

-939 PNYRKRYEE
+939 PNYRKRYED
-948 FLKADY
+948 FLKNDY
-954 PKILFTNNKDLFRV
+954 PKILFTNNKDLFRA

-981 LNQESLNHSFEKLK
+981 LNQESLNYSFGKLK
-995 DATIGGS
+995 DATIGES
-1002 YYKEAHERNPII
+1002 CYKEEHNPII
-1014 KKPSYNEP
+1014 KKPSHNEP
-1022 EQRLYINHSAYFR
+1022 DQRLYINHSAYFR
-1035 GVSEEIYNY
+1035 GVSQEIYDY
-1044 MIGGYGV
+1044 RIGGYGV

-1062 SCNFDHVSNIIKVI
+1062 PCDFDHVTNIIKVI

-1095 LKGNDSQA
+1095 LKGNDSKA

-1116 HLIPISPLS
+1116 PFNTNI
-1125 YRAKPKPSE
+1125 
-1134 ILTLMPHSS
+1134 
-1143 AKKQAITISIAEAEV
+1143 
-1158 QPSLYSVLPNLALI
+1158 ALI
-1172 CDRGSKVSPIS
+1172 LSRQAKAIGDLDFDGTFISKEASDNNIYRRGG
-1183 NVFVTNMLCDLHV
+1183 
-1196 NGSGS
+1196 GS
-1201 YAFLLYR
+1201 AFPLFCIA
-1208 LE
+1208 

>member
-1 MLKEYLESIKD
+1 MLKEYLEGIKD
-12 LTPES
+12 LTLEE
-17 NELTH
+17 NETTH
-22 RTFLQIL
+22 RRPLENL
-29 LISLKDDFNTEFK
+29 LTSLKDNFNKEFK
-42 IEHEPKKDKQGGQ
+42 IEHEPKRDKQWGQ
-55 PDFRVSYQG
+55 PDFRISYQG
-64 LNIGYIENKRVGTD
+64 LNIGYIENKRVGTN
-78 LIQLL
+78 LNRLL

-112 ENNAPLIKK
+112 ENNEPSIKRK
-121 EISVSSLDE
+121 ISIASLDE
-130 LSKPLKPNPQTECD
+130 LSKPLKPNPQTERD
-144 LVELFKSFF
+144 LIELFRGFF
-153 NYEAAPITNA
+153 NHEAAPITNA
-163 KDFATHLSAPTKYLK
+163 KDFANVLSAPTRYLK
-178 DALIQYQEK
+178 DALIQYQKDTQVSSIKDE
-187 AQVSS
+187 QVSS

-208 DFSDALAQTLTYS
+208 DFSDAFAQTLTYS
-221 LFLAKLNHPFEK
+221 LFIAKLNHPFEK
-233 INLDNVRSSIPENFA
+233 IDLNNVRSSIPENFA

-258 KLDAIKEIQWLLDE
+258 KLDAIKEIQWLLNE
-272 ILSLINHVNM
+272 ILILINHVDM
-282 DSIIKDLNDD
+282 DSIVKDLNDD

-327 IINALDSLLKTHF
+327 IINALDSLLETHF

-377 ETRKT
+377 EVRKT

-413 AHLNLSQAF
+413 AHLNLSQTF

-427 KPLKENDALQI
+427 KPLKDNDALKI

-445 QPSEIAADR
+445 QPSEIVAYR
-454 GLQPIFEKELKS
+454 GLNPIFEKELS
-466 AQEIKKDEKI
+466 NAQKIKKNENI
-476 LIITGNPPYSGASSN
+476 LIITGNPPYSGASEN
-491 EGLFEWEVRATY
+491 KGLFEWEVKATY

-515 RNVKLTDKI
+515 KNIKLTDKI
-524 KKLLKNIQTQNE
+524 QTLLKNVQKQKE
-536 GDKSV
+536 SGS
-541 KNTNKD
+541 KNALKE
-547 ALKNLKKL
+547 LKNL
-555 HSKYKLQKEKNP
+555 HSKCKLQNEKNP

-607 RGLRRSLLEC
+607 RGLRCSLLEC

-625 LHGNARKKEETPQGA
+625 LHGNARKKEGTPQGA

-656 FVKKAQATKQKI
+656 FVKKAQATKPKI
-668 LQKIYYYDVYGE
+668 CYYDVYGG
-680 RAEKYDFLA
+680 RAEKYAFLA
-689 QNDLNSIEWLE
+689 RNDLDRIEWLE

-708 LLIPQKTSL
+708 SLIPQKTPL
-717 LDEYEQGFSVQDMF
+717 LEEYDQGFSVQEMF

-756 LLKDFSTLEPSELRR
+756 LLKDFSTLEPVELRR

-831 VFKHMLPPPTN
+831 VFKHMLPPP
-842 PKTPNQTCKNVA
+842 PQQTLK
-854 LNIARQSKMHGEWRY
+854 H
-869 VMAHKELVDI
+869 
-879 NLIASAGS
+879 
-887 MGVGYNY
+887 
-894 PICQFNNPNYT
+894 PI
-905 ENFTPEF
+905 
-912 RSFIDKHYNHSF
+912 K
-924 EPLEV
+924 
-929 LGYIYALLYS
+929 
-939 PNYRKRYEE
+939 
-948 FLKADY
+948 
-954 PKILFTNNKDLFRV
+954 
-968 LSLLGIE
+968 
-975 LIGLHV
+975 
-981 LNQESLNHSFEKLK
+981 
-995 DATIGGS
+995 
-1002 YYKEAHERNPII
+1002 
-1014 KKPSYNEP
+1014 
-1022 EQRLYINHSAYFR
+1022 
-1035 GVSEEIYNY
+1035 
-1044 MIGGYGV
+1044 
-1051 LDKYLKSHKNE
+1051 
-1062 SCNFDHVSNIIKVI
+1062 
-1076 ARTIEIQKTLGFL
+1076 
-1089 TSDLPH
+1089 
-1095 LKGNDSQA
+1095 
-1103 LMQEILQNPPPPP
+1103 
-1116 HLIPISPLS
+1116 
-1125 YRAKPKPSE
+1125 RAKMSRS
-1134 ILTLMPHSS
+1134 TPHDS
-1143 AKKQAITISIAEAEV
+1143 
-1158 QPSLYSVLPNLALI
+1158 
-1172 CDRGSKVSPIS
+1172 
-1183 NVFVTNMLCDLHV
+1183 
-1196 NGSGS
+1196 
-1201 YAFLLYR
+1201 
-1208 LE
+1208 

>member
-1 MLKEYLESIKD
+1 M
-12 LTPES
+12 
-17 NELTH
+17 
-22 RTFLQIL
+22 
-29 LISLKDDFNTEFK
+29 
-42 IEHEPKKDKQGGQ
+42 
-55 PDFRVSYQG
+55 
-64 LNIGYIENKRVGTD
+64 
-78 LIQLL
+78 
-83 KSDQILKYLELN
+83 
-95 PNLMLTDYLNF
+95 
-106 VWVGKD
+106 
-112 ENNAPLIKK
+112 
-121 EISVSSLDE
+121 
-130 LSKPLKPNPQTECD
+130 
-144 LVELFKSFF
+144 
-153 NYEAAPITNA
+153 
-163 KDFATHLSAPTKYLK
+163 
-178 DALIQYQEK
+178 
-187 AQVSS
+187 
-192 IFNNF
+192 
-197 KEYLYEELSFE
+197 SFE
-208 DFSDALAQTLTYS
+208 DFSDAFAQTLTYS

-233 INLDNVRSSIPENFA
+233 IDLNNVRSSIPKNFA

-258 KLDAIKEIQWLLDE
+258 KLDAIKEIQWLLNE
-272 ILSLINHVNM
+272 ILSLINHVDM

-327 IINALDSLLKTHF
+327 IINALDRLLKTHF

-377 ETRKT
+377 EVRKT

-427 KPLKENDALQI
+427 KPLKENDALKI

-445 QPSEIAADR
+445 QPSEIIAYR
-454 GLQPIFEKELKS
+454 GLSPIFEKELS
-466 AQEIKKDEKI
+466 NAQKIKKNENI
-476 LIITGNPPYSGASSN
+476 LIITGNPPYSGASEN
-491 EGLFEWEVRATY
+491 KGLFEWEVKATY

-515 RNVKLTDKI
+515 KNVKLTDKI
-524 KKLLKNIQTQNE
+524 QTLLKNIQTQKE
-536 GDKSV
+536 SGS
-541 KNTNKD
+541 KN
-547 ALKNLKKL
+547 ALKELKSL

-572 DYVKFMRFAQN
+572 DYMKFMRFAQN

-607 RGLRRSLLEC
+607 RGLRHSLLEC

-640 KDENVFNI
+640 KDENIFNI

-656 FVKKAQATKQKI
+656 FVKKVQATKQKI
-668 LQKIYYYDVYGE
+668 FYYDVYGE
-680 RAEKYDFLA
+680 RAEKYAFLA
-689 QNDLNSIEWLE
+689 QNDLNSINWLE

-708 LLIPQKTSL
+708 LLIPQETPL
-717 LDEYEQGFSVQDMF
+717 LEEYEQGFSVKDMF
-731 QVGSTGICSQRD
+731 QIGGTGICSKKD

-771 IYNIKKDGR
+771 KYDIEDAEGWKLGRAIENVKKNQHE
-780 DWRLEYAIKDVKAN
+780 LEK
-794 ANNLEEYIVS
+794 YIVL
-804 CQYRPFDFYY
+804 CQYRPFDYRW
-814 TYYTGKSK
+814 TYYTDKSCG
-822 SFIAYPRGE
+822 FLARPVYD
-831 VFKHMLPPPTN
+831 VFKHMLPPPPPTN
-842 PKTPNQTCKNVA
+842 PKTPNQTRKNVA
-854 LNIARQSKMHGEWRY
+854 LITSRRFCQSQK
-869 VMAHKELVDI
+869 
-879 NLIASAGS
+879 S
-887 MGVGYNY
+887 GVGFVSNKISDLRTWTCPGMEGGDYV
-894 PICQFNNPNYT
+894 NPLYHNLNYT

-912 RSFIDKHYNHSF
+912 RSFIDKHYSHSF
-924 EPLEV
+924 EPLEI

-939 PNYRKRYEE
+939 PNYRKRYED
-948 FLKADY
+948 FLKNDY
-954 PKILFTNNKDLFRV
+954 PKILFTNNKDLFRA

-981 LNQESLNHSFEKLK
+981 LNKESLNYSFNKLK
-995 DATIGGS
+995 DTNIGESG
-1002 YYKEAHERNPII
+1002 YEEAHDRII
-1014 KKPSYNEP
+1014 KKPSYNESK
-1022 EQRLYINHSAYFR
+1022 QRLYINHSAYFG
-1035 GVSEEIYNY
+1035 GVSQEIHDYR
-1044 MIGGYGV
+1044 IGGYGV

-1095 LKGNDSQA
+1095 LKGNDSKA
-1103 LMQEILQNPPPPP
+1103 LIQEILQNPPPPP
-1116 HLIPISPLS
+1116 PFNTNI
-1125 YRAKPKPSE
+1125 
-1134 ILTLMPHSS
+1134 
-1143 AKKQAITISIAEAEV
+1143 
-1158 QPSLYSVLPNLALI
+1158 ALI
-1172 CDRGSKVSPIS
+1172 ASRQAKAIGDFDFDAAFISKEASDNNIYRRGG
-1183 NVFVTNMLCDLHV
+1183 
-1196 NGSGS
+1196 GS
-1201 YAFLLYR
+1201 AFPLFCIT
-1208 LE
+1208 

>member
-12 LTPES
+12 LTPEK

-22 RTFLQIL
+22 RPSLYTL
-29 LISLKDDFNTEFK
+29 LKNLKNDFNKEFK

-78 LIQLL
+78 LRKIVESE
-83 KSDQILKYLELN
+83 KSKQILKYLELN
-95 PNLMLTDYLNF
+95 PNLMLTDYLKF

-121 EISVSSLDE
+121 EISVASLDE
-130 LSKPLKPNPQTECD
+130 LSKPLKPNPQTERD
-144 LVELFKSFF
+144 LIELFKSFF

-163 KDFATHLSAPTKYLK
+163 KDFATHLSPRTKYLK
-178 DALIQYQEK
+178 DALIKYQEK
-187 AQVSS
+187 VQVSS
-192 IFNNF
+192 IFKNF

-233 INLDNVRSSIPENFA
+233 INLDNVRSSIPKNFA

-258 KLDAIKEIQWLLDE
+258 KLDEIKEIQWLLNE
-272 ILSLINHVNM
+272 ILSSINHVDM
-282 DSIIKDLNDD
+282 DSILKDLNDD

-327 IINALDSLLKTHF
+327 IINALDSLLKTRF

-445 QPSEIAADR
+445 QPSEIVAYR
-454 GLQPIFEKELKS
+454 GLSPIFEKELKS
-466 AQEIKKDEKI
+466 TQEIKKDEKI

-491 EGLFEWEVRATY
+491 EGLFEWEVKATY

-515 RNVKLTDKI
+515 KNIKLTDKI
-524 KKLLKNIQTQNE
+524 QTLLNNIQKQKE
-536 GDKSV
+536 SGS
-541 KNTNKD
+541 KN
-547 ALKNLKKL
+547 ALKELKKL

-607 RGLRRSLLEC
+607 RGLRCSLLEC
-617 YDELYILN
+617 YDEFYILN

-668 LQKIYYYDVYGE
+668 YYYDVYGE
-680 RAEKYDFLA
+680 RAEKYAFLA

-700 LAPREPFY
+700 IAPREPFY
-708 LLIPQKTSL
+708 FLIPQETPL
-717 LDEYEQGFSVQDMF
+717 LEEYEQGFSVQEMF
-731 QVGSTGICSQRD
+731 QVGGTGICSKRD

-771 IYNIKKDGR
+771 KYDIEDAEGWKLGRAIENVKKNSHE
-780 DWRLEYAIKDVKAN
+780 LEK
-794 ANNLEEYIVS
+794 YIAL
-804 CQYRPFDFYY
+804 CQYRPFDYRW
-814 TYYTGKSK
+814 TYYTDKSCG
-822 SFIAYPRGE
+822 FLARPVYD
-831 VFKHMLPPPTN
+831 VFKHMLP
-842 PKTPNQTCKNVA
+842 
-854 LNIARQSKMHGEWRY
+854 
-869 VMAHKELVDI
+869 
-879 NLIASAGS
+879 
-887 MGVGYNY
+887 
-894 PICQFNNPNYT
+894 
-905 ENFTPEF
+905 
-912 RSFIDKHYNHSF
+912 
-924 EPLEV
+924 
-929 LGYIYALLYS
+929 
-939 PNYRKRYEE
+939 
-948 FLKADY
+948 
-954 PKILFTNNKDLFRV
+954 
-968 LSLLGIE
+968 
-975 LIGLHV
+975 
-981 LNQESLNHSFEKLK
+981 
-995 DATIGGS
+995 
-1002 YYKEAHERNPII
+1002 
-1014 KKPSYNEP
+1014 
-1022 EQRLYINHSAYFR
+1022 
-1035 GVSEEIYNY
+1035 
-1044 MIGGYGV
+1044 
-1051 LDKYLKSHKNE
+1051 
-1062 SCNFDHVSNIIKVI
+1062 
-1076 ARTIEIQKTLGFL
+1076 
-1089 TSDLPH
+1089 
-1095 LKGNDSQA
+1095 
-1103 LMQEILQNPPPPP
+1103 
-1116 HLIPISPLS
+1116 
-1125 YRAKPKPSE
+1125 
-1134 ILTLMPHSS
+1134 
-1143 AKKQAITISIAEAEV
+1143 
-1158 QPSLYSVLPNLALI
+1158 
-1172 CDRGSKVSPIS
+1172 
-1183 NVFVTNMLCDLHV
+1183 
-1196 NGSGS
+1196 
-1201 YAFLLYR
+1201 
-1208 LE
+1208 

>member
-1 MLKEYLESIKD
+1 MLKEYLERIKGIM
-12 LTPES
+12 LEK
-17 NELTH
+17 NELRH
-22 RTFLQIL
+22 RPPLYDL
-29 LISLKDDFNTEFK
+29 LESLKDHFNKEFK
-42 IEHEPKKDKQGGQ
+42 IEHEPERKQGSQ
-55 PDFRVSYQG
+55 PDFRVSLQG
-64 LNIGYIENKRVGTD
+64 LSIGYIENKKVGTN
-78 LIQLL
+78 LRQLL

-106 VWVGKD
+106 MWVGKD
-112 ENNAPLIKK
+112 ENNAPFIKK
-121 EISVSSLDE
+121 EISVASLDE
-130 LSKPLKPNPQTECD
+130 LSKPLKPNPQTEHD
-144 LVELFKSFF
+144 LIELFKSFF

-163 KDFATHLSAPTKYLK
+163 KDFATHLSPRTRCLK
-178 DALIQYQEK
+178 EALNKNQEK
-187 AQVSS
+187 EQVSS
-192 IFNNF
+192 IFKNF

-233 INLDNVRSSIPENFA
+233 IDLNNVRSSIPKNFA

-258 KLDAIKEIQWLLDE
+258 KLDEIQEIQWLLNE
-272 ILSLINHVNM
+272 ILSLINHVDM
-282 DSIIKDLNDD
+282 GSILKDLNDD

-309 KLREK
+309 KLRES

-319 TPDSVVKF
+319 TPDSVVEF

-377 ETRKT
+377 EMRKT

-427 KPLKENDALQI
+427 KPLKENDALKI

-454 GLQPIFEKELKS
+454 GLQPIFEEELKS
-466 AQEIKKDEKI
+466 AQKIKKDENI

-491 EGLFEWEVRATY
+491 EGLFEWEVKATY

-515 RNVKLTDKI
+515 KKVKLTDKI
-524 KKLLKNIQTQNE
+524 QTLLKNIQTQKESGN
-536 GDKSV
+536 
-541 KNTNKD
+541 NN
-547 ALKNLKKL
+547 ALKELKKL

-607 RGLRRSLLEC
+607 RGLRHSLLEC

-625 LHGNARKKEETPQGA
+625 LHGNARKKEKTPQGA

-656 FVKKAQATKQKI
+656 FVKKAQITKPKI
-668 LQKIYYYDVYGE
+668 RYYDVYGQ
-680 RAEKYDFLA
+680 RAEKYAFLA
-689 QNDLNSIEWLE
+689 QHDLSNIEWLE
-700 LAPREPFY
+700 LYPRGPFY
-708 LLIPQKTSL
+708 SLLPLETPL

-731 QVGSTGICSQRD
+731 QVGGTGICSKKD
-743 HVVFHKDKESLLK
+743 HVVFHKDKESLIK

-771 IYNIKKDGR
+771 KYDIGDAQGWKLGWAIENVKKNQHE
-780 DWRLEYAIKDVKAN
+780 LEK
-794 ANNLEEYIVS
+794 YIVL
-804 CQYRPFDFYY
+804 CQYRPFDYRW
-814 TYYTGKSK
+814 TYYTDKSCG
-822 SFIAYPRGE
+822 FLARPVYD

-842 PKTPNQTCKNVA
+842 PKTPNQTRKNAA
-854 LNIARQSKMHGEWRY
+854 LNTPRQLKNNDKSWTQCFISSH
-869 VMAHKELVDI
+869 I
-879 NLIASAGS
+879 NDQGLSSGGNGAG
-887 MGVGYNY
+887 VNY
-894 PICQFNNPNYT
+894 PLYQFRDPNYT

-912 RSFIDKHYNHSF
+912 RNFIDKHYNHSF

-948 FLKADY
+948 FLKVDY

-981 LNQESLNHSFEKLK
+981 LNQESLNHSFKKLK
-995 DATIGGS
+995 DATIGES
-1002 YYKEAHERNPII
+1002 CYKEAHDSTIS
-1014 KKPSYNEP
+1014 KKPSHNEP

-1035 GVSEEIYNY
+1035 GVSQEIYDY
-1044 MIGGYGV
+1044 RIGGYCV
-1051 LDKYLKSHKNE
+1051 LDKYLKSHKGE
-1062 SCNFDHVSNIIKVI
+1062 PCDFDHVSNIIKVI
-1076 ARTIEIQKTLGFL
+1076 ACTIEIQKTLGFL

-1095 LKGNDSQA
+1095 LKGNDSEA
-1103 LMQEILQNPPPPP
+1103 LMQEILHNPPPPP
-1116 HLIPISPLS
+1116 PFNTNI
-1125 YRAKPKPSE
+1125 
-1134 ILTLMPHSS
+1134 
-1143 AKKQAITISIAEAEV
+1143 
-1158 QPSLYSVLPNLALI
+1158 ALI
-1172 CDRGSKVSPIS
+1172 LSRQAKASLDFDAAFISKEASDLNISSGGGGS
-1183 NVFVTNMLCDLHV
+1183 VFPLFCLV
-1196 NGSGS
+1196 
-1201 YAFLLYR
+1201 
-1208 LE
+1208 

>member
-12 LTPES
+12 LTAEK

-22 RTFLQIL
+22 RPSLHNL
-29 LISLKDDFNTEFK
+29 LNRLKDHFNKEFK
-42 IEHEPKKDKQGGQ
+42 IEHEPKKDQGSQ
-55 PDFRVSYQG
+55 PDFRVSFQG
-64 LNIGYIENKRVGTD
+64 LNIGYIENKRVGNN
-78 LIQLL
+78 LSQLL
-83 KSDQILKYLELN
+83 KSDQIRKYLELN

-106 VWVGKD
+106 MWVGKD

-121 EISVSSLDE
+121 EISVASLDE
-130 LSKPLKPNPQTECD
+130 LSKPLKPKPQTEHD
-144 LVELFKSFF
+144 LIELFKSFF
-153 NYEAAPITNA
+153 NHEAAPIANA
-163 KDFATHLSAPTKYLK
+163 KDFATHLSPRTRYLK
-178 DALIQYQEK
+178 DALIKYQEK

-233 INLDNVRSSIPENFA
+233 INLDNVRSSIPKNFA

-258 KLDAIKEIQWLLDE
+258 KLDEIKEIQWLLNE
-272 ILSLINHVNM
+272 ILSSINHVDM

-309 KLREK
+309 KLRES

-377 ETRKT
+377 EMKKT
-382 SDGGTS
+382 SDGGIS

-427 KPLKENDALQI
+427 KPLKENDALKI

-445 QPSEIAADR
+445 QPSETIAYR
-454 GLQPIFEKELKS
+454 GLNPIFETELLN
-466 AQEIKKDEKI
+466 AQEIKKDENI

-491 EGLFEWEVRATY
+491 EGLFEWEVKATY

-515 RNVKLTDKI
+515 KKVKLTDKI
-524 KKLLKNIQTQNE
+524 KALLKNIQTQKQ
-536 GDKSV
+536 GGSK
-541 KNTNKD
+541 K
-547 ALKNLKKL
+547 ALKELKNL
-555 HSKYKLQKEKNP
+555 HSKYKLQDEKNP

-625 LHGNARKKEETPQGA
+625 LHGNARKKEKTPQGTD
-640 KDENVFNI
+640 DENVFNI
-648 MQGVSINL
+648 KQGVSINL
-656 FVKKAQATKQKI
+656 FVKKAQTTK
-668 LQKIYYYDVYGE
+668 QKIYYYDVYGE
-680 RAEKYDFLA
+680 RAEKYAFLA

-700 LAPREPFY
+700 LTPRKPFY
-708 LLIPQKTSL
+708 LLLPLKTRL
-717 LDEYEQGFSVQDMF
+717 LDEYEQGFSVKEMF
-731 QVGSTGICSQRD
+731 QISSVGIVTGRD
-743 HVVFHKDKESLLK
+743 HVVFHKKKESLLE

-771 IYNIKKDGR
+771 KYDISDDSR
-780 DWRLEYAIKDVKAN
+780 DWRLEYAIRDVRAN
-794 ANNLEEYIVS
+794 ADNLEEYIVL
-804 CQYRPFDFYY
+804 CQYRPFDYRW

-831 VFKHMLPPPTN
+831 VFKHMLPPPPPTN
-842 PKTPNQTCKNVA
+842 PKTPNQTRKNVA
-854 LNIARQSKMHGEWRY
+854 LNTPRQLKNNDKSWTQCFISSR
-869 VMAHKELVDI
+869 I
-879 NLIASAGS
+879 NDQGLSSGGNGAG
-887 MGVGYNY
+887 VNY
-894 PICQFNNPNYT
+894 PLYQFRDPNYT

-912 RSFIDKHYNHSF
+912 RGFIDKHYNHSF
-924 EPLEV
+924 EPLEI

-939 PNYRKRYEE
+939 PNYRKHYED

-954 PKILFTNNKDLFRV
+954 PKILFTENKDLFRT

-981 LNQESLNHSFEKLK
+981 LNQESLNYSFEKLK
-995 DATIGGS
+995 DATIGES
-1002 YYKEAHERNPII
+1002 YYIEAHERNPII
-1014 KKPSYNEP
+1014 SQKLSHNEP

-1035 GVSEEIYNY
+1035 GVSQEIYDY
-1044 MIGGYGV
+1044 RIGGYCV

-1062 SCNFDHVSNIIKVI
+1062 PCDFDHVTCIIKVI
-1076 ARTIEIQKTLGFL
+1076 ARTIEIQKTLGSL

-1095 LKGNDSQA
+1095 LKGDDRKA
-1103 LMQEILQNPPPPP
+1103 LMQEILRNPPPPP
-1116 HLIPISPLS
+1116 FNTNI
-1125 YRAKPKPSE
+1125 
-1134 ILTLMPHSS
+1134 
-1143 AKKQAITISIAEAEV
+1143 
-1158 QPSLYSVLPNLALI
+1158 ALI
-1172 CDRGSKVSPIS
+1172 LSRQAKAIGDLDFDAAFISKGASDNNIYRRGG
-1183 NVFVTNMLCDLHV
+1183 
-1196 NGSGS
+1196 GS
-1201 YAFLLYR
+1201 AFPLFCIT
-1208 LE
+1208 

>member
-1 MLKEYLESIKD
+1 MLKEYLESIKNI
-12 LTPES
+12 TPES

-22 RTFLQIL
+22 RAFLQNL
-29 LISLKDDFNTEFK
+29 LKGLKDNFNKEFK

-55 PDFRVSYQG
+55 PDFRISYQG

-78 LIQLL
+78 LSQLL

-106 VWVGKD
+106 MWVGKD
-112 ENNAPLIKK
+112 ENNKPSIKRQ
-121 EISVSSLDE
+121 ISIASLDE
-130 LSKPLKPNPQTECD
+130 PPKPPKPNPQTTERD
-144 LVELFKSFF
+144 LIDFFRGFF
-153 NYEAAPITNA
+153 NHEAAPIANA
-163 KDFATHLSAPTKYLK
+163 KDFANALSAPTKYLK
-178 DALIQYQEK
+178 DALIAYQK
-187 AQVSS
+187 DDQVSS

-208 DFSDALAQTLTYS
+208 DFSDAFAQTLTYS

-233 INLDNVRSSIPENFA
+233 INLDNVRSSIPKNFA

-272 ILSLINHVNM
+272 ILSLINHVDM
-282 DSIIKDLNDD
+282 DSILKDLNDD

-319 TPDSVVKF
+319 TSDSVVKF

-382 SDGGTS
+382 SDGGIS

-413 AHLNLSQAF
+413 AHLNISQAF

-427 KPLKENDALQI
+427 KSLKENDALQI

-445 QPSEIAADR
+445 QPSEIVAHR

-491 EGLFEWEVRATY
+491 EGLFEWEVKATY

-515 RNVKLTDKI
+515 KKVKLTDKI
-524 KKLLKNIQTQNE
+524 QTLLSSVQIQKQSGSKNAP
-536 GDKSV
+536 KSGS
-541 KNTNKD
+541 KN
-547 ALKNLKKL
+547 ALKALKSL

-668 LQKIYYYDVYGE
+668 HYYDVYGE
-680 RAEKYDFLA
+680 RAEKYVFLA

-708 LLIPQKTSL
+708 LLIPQEIL
-717 LDEYEQGFSVQDMF
+717 LLEEYEQGFSVQDMF
-731 QVGSTGICSQRD
+731 QISSVGIVTGRD
-743 HVVFHKDKESLLK
+743 HVIFHKDKESLLK
-756 LLKDFSTLEPSELRR
+756 LLKDFSTLEPSELRG
-771 IYNIKKDGR
+771 IYKIKKDSR
-780 DWRLEYAIKDVKAN
+780 DWRLEYAIRDVRAN
-794 ANNLEEYIVS
+794 ADNLEKYIVL
-804 CQYRPFDFYY
+804 CQYRPFDYRW
-814 TYYTGKSK
+814 TYYTDKSCG
-822 SFIAYPRGE
+822 FLARPVYQ
-831 VFKHMLPPPTN
+831 VFKHMLPPP
-842 PKTPNQTCKNVA
+842 PPN
-854 LNIARQSKMHGEWRY
+854 
-869 VMAHKELVDI
+869 
-879 NLIASAGS
+879 
-887 MGVGYNY
+887 
-894 PICQFNNPNYT
+894 
-905 ENFTPEF
+905 
-912 RSFIDKHYNHSF
+912 
-924 EPLEV
+924 
-929 LGYIYALLYS
+929 
-939 PNYRKRYEE
+939 
-948 FLKADY
+948 
-954 PKILFTNNKDLFRV
+954 
-968 LSLLGIE
+968 
-975 LIGLHV
+975 
-981 LNQESLNHSFEKLK
+981 
-995 DATIGGS
+995 
-1002 YYKEAHERNPII
+1002 
-1014 KKPSYNEP
+1014 KP
-1022 EQRLYINHSAYFR
+1022 
-1035 GVSEEIYNY
+1035 
-1044 MIGGYGV
+1044 
-1051 LDKYLKSHKNE
+1051 
-1062 SCNFDHVSNIIKVI
+1062 
-1076 ARTIEIQKTLGFL
+1076 
-1089 TSDLPH
+1089 
-1095 LKGNDSQA
+1095 
-1103 LMQEILQNPPPPP
+1103 
-1116 HLIPISPLS
+1116 
-1125 YRAKPKPSE
+1125 
-1134 ILTLMPHSS
+1134 
-1143 AKKQAITISIAEAEV
+1143 
-1158 QPSLYSVLPNLALI
+1158 
-1172 CDRGSKVSPIS
+1172 
-1183 NVFVTNMLCDLHV
+1183 
-1196 NGSGS
+1196 
-1201 YAFLLYR
+1201 
-1208 LE
+1208 

>member
-1 MLKEYLESIKD
+1 MLKEYLEGIKD
-12 LTPES
+12 LTPEK

-22 RTFLQIL
+22 RLFLHNL
-29 LISLKDDFNTEFK
+29 LDKLKNHFNKEFK
-42 IEHEPKKDKQGGQ
+42 IEHEPKKDKQWGQ
-55 PDFRVSYQG
+55 PDFRVSFQG
-64 LNIGYIENKRVGTD
+64 LNIGYIENKRVGTN
-78 LIQLL
+78 LNQRL
-83 KSDQILKYLELN
+83 KDDQILKYLELN

-106 VWVGKD
+106 MWVGKD
-112 ENNAPLIKK
+112 EENKPLIKG
-121 EISVSSLDE
+121 EISVASLDE
-130 LSKPLKPNPQTECD
+130 LSKSLKPNPQTERD
-144 LVELFKSFF
+144 LIELFKSFF

-178 DALIQYQEK
+178 DALITYQK
-187 AQVSS
+187 DTQVSS
-192 IFNNF
+192 IFKNF

-208 DFSDALAQTLTYS
+208 DFSDAFAQTLTYS

-233 INLDNVRSSIPENFA
+233 IDFNNVRSSIPKNFA

-258 KLDAIKEIQWLLDE
+258 KLDAIKEIQWLLNE
-272 ILSLINHVNM
+272 ILSSINHVDM
-282 DSIIKDLNDD
+282 DSILKDLNDD

-340 KDAPLG
+340 KDASLG

-382 SDGGTS
+382 SDGGIS

-422 KEEFK
+422 KQEFK

-445 QPSEIAADR
+445 QPSEIVAYR
-454 GLQPIFEKELKS
+454 GLSPIFEKELKS
-466 AQEIKKDEKI
+466 AQEIKKDENI

-491 EGLFEWEVRATY
+491 EGLFEWEVKATY

-515 RNVKLTDKI
+515 KNAKLTDKI
-524 KKLLKNIQTQNE
+524 QKLLKNIQTQKE
-536 GDKSV
+536 GDESV

-547 ALKNLKKL
+547 ALKNLKNL

-656 FVKKAQATKQKI
+656 FVKKAQATKKI
-668 LQKIYYYDVYGE
+668 CYYDVYGE
-680 RAEKYDFLA
+680 RAEKYAFLA
-689 QNDLNSIEWLE
+689 QNDLNSINWLE

-708 LLIPQKTSL
+708 SLIPQETL
-717 LDEYEQGFSVQDMF
+717 LLEEYEQGFSVQDMF
-731 QVGSTGICSQRD
+731 QVGGTGICSQRD

-771 IYNIKKDGR
+771 VYNIKKDGR

-831 VFKHMLPPPTN
+831 VFKHMLPPPPPQQN
-842 PKTPNQTCKNVA
+842 PKTPNQTRKNVA
-854 LNIARQSKMHGEWRY
+854 LITSRRFCQSQK
-869 VMAHKELVDI
+869 
-879 NLIASAGS
+879 S
-887 MGVGYNY
+887 GVGFVSNKISDLCTWTCPGMEGGDYVNPLY
-894 PICQFNNPNYT
+894 HNPNYT

-912 RSFIDKHYNHSF
+912 RSFIDKHYSHPF

-939 PNYRKRYEE
+939 PNYRKRYED

-954 PKILFTNNKDLFRV
+954 PKILFTNNKDLFRA

-981 LNQESLNHSFEKLK
+981 LNQESLNYSFDKLK
-995 DATIGGS
+995 DATIGES
-1002 YYKEAHERNPII
+1002 CYKEAHERNPII
-1014 KKPSYNEP
+1014 SKKPSYNEP

-1035 GVSEEIYNY
+1035 GVSKEIHDY

-1062 SCNFDHVSNIIKVI
+1062 PCNFDHVSNIIKVI
-1076 ARTIEIQKTLGFL
+1076 ARTIEIQKTLGIL

-1116 HLIPISPLS
+1116 PFNTNI
-1125 YRAKPKPSE
+1125 
-1134 ILTLMPHSS
+1134 
-1143 AKKQAITISIAEAEV
+1143 
-1158 QPSLYSVLPNLALI
+1158 ALI
-1172 CDRGSKVSPIS
+1172 LSRQAKAIGDFDFDAVFISKEASDNNIYRRGG
-1183 NVFVTNMLCDLHV
+1183 
-1196 NGSGS
+1196 GS
-1201 YAFLLYR
+1201 AFPLFCIA
-1208 LE
+1208 

>member
-12 LTPES
+12 LTPEK

-22 RTFLQIL
+22 RLFLHNL
-29 LISLKDDFNTEFK
+29 LDKLKDHFNKEFK
-42 IEHEPKKDKQGGQ
+42 IEHEPERKQGSQ

-64 LNIGYIENKRVGTD
+64 LNIGYIENKRVGTN
-78 LIQLL
+78 LRKIVESE

-106 VWVGKD
+106 MWVGKD

-121 EISVSSLDE
+121 EISVASLDE
-130 LSKPLKPNPQTECD
+130 LSKSLKPKPKPQTECD
-144 LVELFKSFF
+144 LIELFKSFF
-153 NYEAAPITNA
+153 NHEATPIANA
-163 KDFATHLSAPTKYLK
+163 KDFATHLSPRTKYLK
-178 DALIQYQEK
+178 NALIKYQEK
-187 AQVSS
+187 VQVSS

-233 INLDNVRSSIPENFA
+233 INLDNVRSSIPKNFA

-258 KLDAIKEIQWLLDE
+258 KLDEIKEIQWLLNE
-272 ILSLINHVNM
+272 ILSSINHVDM
-282 DSIIKDLNDD
+282 DSILKDLNDD

-382 SDGGTS
+382 SDGGIS
-388 TKEDKYQN
+388 TKEEKYQN

-445 QPSEIAADR
+445 QPSEIVAYR
-454 GLQPIFEKELKS
+454 GLSPIFEKELS
-466 AQEIKKDEKI
+466 NAQEIKKDEKI

-491 EGLFEWEVRATY
+491 EGLFEWEVKATY

-515 RNVKLTDKI
+515 KNVKLTDKI
-524 KKLLKNIQTQNE
+524 QTLLKNIQTQKE
-536 GDKSV
+536 SSG
-541 KNTNKD
+541 KD
-547 ALKNLKKL
+547 ALKALKSL
-555 HSKYKLQKEKNP
+555 HSKYKLQNEKNP

-607 RGLRRSLLEC
+607 RGLRCSLLEC

-648 MQGVSINL
+648 KQGVSINL

-668 LQKIYYYDVYGE
+668 YYYDVYGE
-680 RAEKYDFLA
+680 RAEKYAFLA
-689 QNDLNSIEWLE
+689 QHDLDRIEWLE
-700 LAPREPFY
+700 LTPREPFY
-708 LLIPQKTSL
+708 LLLPQKTPL

-731 QVGSTGICSQRD
+731 QISSVGIVTG
-743 HVVFHKDKESLLK
+743 KDKIFIANNTESLKEQVLK
-756 LLKDFSTLEPSELRR
+756 YCNEFNEQC
-771 IYNIKKDGR
+771 
-780 DWRLEYAIKDVKAN
+780 IKD
-794 ANNLEEYIVS
+794 IH
-804 CQYRPFDFYY
+804 YRPFDIRKVYY
-814 TYYTGKSK
+814 DTKKLERARENT
-822 SFIAYPRGE
+822 
-831 VFKHMLPPPTN
+831 FKHMLPPP
-842 PKTPNQTCKNVA
+842 PQQTLK
-854 LNIARQSKMHGEWRY
+854 H
-869 VMAHKELVDI
+869 
-879 NLIASAGS
+879 
-887 MGVGYNY
+887 
-894 PICQFNNPNYT
+894 PI
-905 ENFTPEF
+905 
-912 RSFIDKHYNHSF
+912 K
-924 EPLEV
+924 
-929 LGYIYALLYS
+929 
-939 PNYRKRYEE
+939 
-948 FLKADY
+948 
-954 PKILFTNNKDLFRV
+954 
-968 LSLLGIE
+968 
-975 LIGLHV
+975 
-981 LNQESLNHSFEKLK
+981 
-995 DATIGGS
+995 
-1002 YYKEAHERNPII
+1002 
-1014 KKPSYNEP
+1014 
-1022 EQRLYINHSAYFR
+1022 
-1035 GVSEEIYNY
+1035 
-1044 MIGGYGV
+1044 
-1051 LDKYLKSHKNE
+1051 
-1062 SCNFDHVSNIIKVI
+1062 
-1076 ARTIEIQKTLGFL
+1076 
-1089 TSDLPH
+1089 
-1095 LKGNDSQA
+1095 
-1103 LMQEILQNPPPPP
+1103 
-1116 HLIPISPLS
+1116 
-1125 YRAKPKPSE
+1125 RAKMS
-1134 ILTLMPHSS
+1134 
-1143 AKKQAITISIAEAEV
+1143 
-1158 QPSLYSVLPNLALI
+1158 
-1172 CDRGSKVSPIS
+1172 R
-1183 NVFVTNMLCDLHV
+1183 
-1196 NGSGS
+1196 
-1201 YAFLLYR
+1201 
-1208 LE
+1208 

>member
-1 MLKEYLESIKD
+1 MLKEYLEGIKD
-12 LTPES
+12 LTLES
-17 NELTH
+17 NELRH
-22 RTFLQIL
+22 RASLQIL
-29 LISLKDDFNTEFK
+29 LEGLKDNFNKEFK
-42 IEHEPKKDKQGGQ
+42 IEHEPNRDKQWGQ

-64 LNIGYIENKRVGTD
+64 LNIGYMENKRVGTN
-78 LIQLL
+78 LNRLL
-83 KSDQILKYLELN
+83 KSDQVLKYLELN
-95 PNLMLTDYLNF
+95 PNLILTDYLNF
-106 VWVGKD
+106 MWVGKD
-112 ENNAPLIKK
+112 ENNEPLIKR
-121 EISVSSLDE
+121 EISVASLDE

-144 LVELFKSFF
+144 LIELFKSFF
-153 NYEAAPITNA
+153 NHEAAPITNA
-163 KDFATHLSAPTKYLK
+163 KDFATHLSVPTRYLK
-178 DALIQYQEK
+178 DALIQYQKDE
-187 AQVSS
+187 QVSS
-192 IFNNF
+192 IFKNF

-208 DFSDALAQTLTYS
+208 DFSDAFAQTLTYS
-221 LFLAKLNHPFEK
+221 LFIAKLNHPFEK
-233 INLDNVRSSIPENFA
+233 INLNNVRSSIPENFA

-258 KLDAIKEIQWLLDE
+258 KLDAIKENQWLLNE
-272 ILSLINHVNM
+272 ILSSINHVDM

-309 KLREK
+309 KLRES

-382 SDGGTS
+382 SDGGIS

-445 QPSEIAADR
+445 QPSEIAAYR

-466 AQEIKKDEKI
+466 AQEIKKDENI

-491 EGLFEWEVRATY
+491 EGLFEWEVKATY

-515 RNVKLTDKI
+515 KNVKLTDKI
-524 KKLLKNIQTQNE
+524 QTLLSSVQIQKQSGSKNALKELKN
-536 GDKSV
+536 
-541 KNTNKD
+541 
-547 ALKNLKKL
+547 L

-648 MQGVSINL
+648 KQGVSINL

-668 LQKIYYYDVYGE
+668 FYYDVYGG
-680 RAEKYDFLA
+680 RAEKYAFLA

-708 LLIPQKTSL
+708 LLIPQETPL
-717 LDEYEQGFSVQDMF
+717 LEEYEQGFSVQEMF
-731 QVGSTGICSQRD
+731 QIGSTGICSQRD

-771 IYNIKKDGR
+771 KYNIKKDGR

-822 SFIAYPRGE
+822 SFIAYPRSE
-831 VFKHMLPPPTN
+831 VFKHMLPPP
-842 PKTPNQTCKNVA
+842 PN
-854 LNIARQSKMHGEWRY
+854 
-869 VMAHKELVDI
+869 
-879 NLIASAGS
+879 
-887 MGVGYNY
+887 
-894 PICQFNNPNYT
+894 
-905 ENFTPEF
+905 
-912 RSFIDKHYNHSF
+912 
-924 EPLEV
+924 
-929 LGYIYALLYS
+929 
-939 PNYRKRYEE
+939 
-948 FLKADY
+948 
-954 PKILFTNNKDLFRV
+954 
-968 LSLLGIE
+968 
-975 LIGLHV
+975 
-981 LNQESLNHSFEKLK
+981 
-995 DATIGGS
+995 
-1002 YYKEAHERNPII
+1002 
-1014 KKPSYNEP
+1014 KP
-1022 EQRLYINHSAYFR
+1022 
-1035 GVSEEIYNY
+1035 
-1044 MIGGYGV
+1044 
-1051 LDKYLKSHKNE
+1051 
-1062 SCNFDHVSNIIKVI
+1062 
-1076 ARTIEIQKTLGFL
+1076 
-1089 TSDLPH
+1089 
-1095 LKGNDSQA
+1095 
-1103 LMQEILQNPPPPP
+1103 
-1116 HLIPISPLS
+1116 
-1125 YRAKPKPSE
+1125 
-1134 ILTLMPHSS
+1134 
-1143 AKKQAITISIAEAEV
+1143 
-1158 QPSLYSVLPNLALI
+1158 
-1172 CDRGSKVSPIS
+1172 
-1183 NVFVTNMLCDLHV
+1183 
-1196 NGSGS
+1196 
-1201 YAFLLYR
+1201 
-1208 LE
+1208 

>member
-1 MLKEYLESIKD
+1 MLKEYLEGIKD
-12 LTPES
+12 LTLKS

-22 RTFLQIL
+22 RLFLHNL
-29 LISLKDDFNTEFK
+29 LDKLKNHFNKEFK
-42 IEHEPKKDKQGGQ
+42 IEHEPKRDKQGGQ

-64 LNIGYIENKRVGTD
+64 LNIGYIENKRAGTN
-78 LIQLL
+78 LNRLL
-83 KSDQILKYLELN
+83 KSDQVLKYLELN
-95 PNLMLTDYLNF
+95 PNPMLTDYLNF

-112 ENNAPLIKK
+112 EENKPLIKR
-121 EISVSSLDE
+121 EISVASLDE
-130 LSKPLKPNPQTECD
+130 LSKPLKPNPQTERD
-144 LVELFKSFF
+144 LIGFFRGFF

-178 DALIQYQEK
+178 DALITYQKDE
-187 AQVSS
+187 QVSS

-233 INLDNVRSSIPENFA
+233 INLDNVRSSIPKNFA

-258 KLDAIKEIQWLLDE
+258 KLDAIKEIQWLLNE
-272 ILSLINHVNM
+272 ILSLINHVDM
-282 DSIIKDLNDD
+282 DSILKDLNDD

-377 ETRKT
+377 ETKKT

-491 EGLFEWEVRATY
+491 EGLFEWEVKATY

-515 RNVKLTDKI
+515 KNVKLTDKI
-524 KKLLKNIQTQNE
+524 QTLLSSVQIQKQSGSKNAL
-536 GDKSV
+536 KSGS
-541 KNTNKD
+541 KD
-547 ALKNLKKL
+547 ALKALKSL
-555 HSKYKLQKEKNP
+555 HSKYKLQNEKNP

-583 KIESLG
+583 KIKSLG

-598 NAFLDNPTF
+598 NGFLDNPTF
-607 RGLRRSLLEC
+607 RGLRCSLLEC

-656 FVKKAQATKQKI
+656 FVKKVQATKQKI
-668 LQKIYYYDVYGE
+668 FYYDVYGE
-680 RAEKYDFLA
+680 RAEKYAFLA

-700 LAPREPFY
+700 LTPREPFY
-708 LLIPQKTSL
+708 LLLPLETPL
-717 LDEYEQGFSVQDMF
+717 LDEYEQGFSVQEMF
-731 QVGSTGICSQRD
+731 QVGGTGICSKKD

-756 LLKDFSTLEPSELRR
+756 LLKDFSTLELSELRR
-771 IYNIKKDGR
+771 KYDIGDDSR
-780 DWRLEYAIKDVKAN
+780 DWRLNNAIREVETNIKR
-794 ANNLEEYIVS
+794 LEEYIVL
-804 CQYRPFDFYY
+804 CQYRPFDYRW
-814 TYYTGKSK
+814 TYYTSN
-822 SFIAYPRGE
+822 SRTFLAYPVYD
-831 VFKHMLPPPTN
+831 VFKHMLPPPPPTN
-842 PKTPNQTCKNVA
+842 PKTPNQTRKNVA
-854 LNIARQSKMHGEWRY
+854 LNTPRQLKNNDKSWTQCFISSN
-869 VMAHKELVDI
+869 I
-879 NLIASAGS
+879 NDQGLSSGGNGAG
-887 MGVGYNY
+887 VNY
-894 PICQFNNPNYT
+894 PLYQFKHPNYT

-912 RSFIDKHYNHSF
+912 RSFIDKHYSHHF

-948 FLKADY
+948 FLKIDY

-981 LNQESLNHSFEKLK
+981 LNKESLNYSFEKLK
-995 DATIGGS
+995 DATIGES
-1002 YYKEAHERNPII
+1002 CYKEAHDRII
-1014 KKPSYNEP
+1014 KKPAYNEP

-1035 GVSEEIYNY
+1035 GVSKEIHDYR
-1044 MIGGYGV
+1044 IGGYGV

-1062 SCNFDHVSNIIKVI
+1062 SCNFDHVSNIIRII
-1076 ARTIEIQKTLGFL
+1076 ARTIEIQKTLGIL

-1116 HLIPISPLS
+1116 I
-1125 YRAKPKPSE
+1125 
-1134 ILTLMPHSS
+1134 
-1143 AKKQAITISIAEAEV
+1143 
-1158 QPSLYSVLPNLALI
+1158 
-1172 CDRGSKVSPIS
+1172 
-1183 NVFVTNMLCDLHV
+1183 
-1196 NGSGS
+1196 
-1201 YAFLLYR
+1201 
-1208 LE
+1208 

>member
-12 LTPES
+12 LTPEK

-22 RTFLQIL
+22 RLSLHNL
-29 LISLKDDFNTEFK
+29 LNRLKDDFNKEYR
-42 IEHEPKKDKQGGQ
+42 IEHEPKREQGSQ

-78 LIQLL
+78 LRQLS
-83 KSDQILKYLELN
+83 KSDQIRKYLELN

-112 ENNAPLIKK
+112 ENNAPLSKK
-121 EISVSSLDE
+121 EISVASLDE
-130 LSKPLKPNPQTECD
+130 LSKPLKPKPQTERD
-144 LVELFKSFF
+144 LIELFKSFF
-153 NYEAAPITNA
+153 NHEAAPITNA
-163 KDFATHLSAPTKYLK
+163 KDFATHLSPRTRYLK
-178 DALIQYQEK
+178 DALIQYQKED
-187 AQVSS
+187 QVSS
-192 IFNNF
+192 IFKNF

-208 DFSDALAQTLTYS
+208 DFSDAFAQTLTYS
-221 LFLAKLNHPFEK
+221 LFIAKLNHPCEK
-233 INLDNVRSSIPENFA
+233 INLDNVRSSIPKNFA

-258 KLDAIKEIQWLLDE
+258 RLDTIKEIQWLLNE
-272 ILSLINHVNM
+272 ILSSINHVDM
-282 DSIIKDLNDD
+282 GSIIKDLNDD

-382 SDGGTS
+382 SDGGIS

-427 KPLKENDALQI
+427 KPLKENDVLKI

-445 QPSEIAADR
+445 QPSEIIDCR
-454 GLQPIFEKELKS
+454 GLNPIFEKELS
-466 AQEIKKDEKI
+466 NAQKIKKNENI

-491 EGLFEWEVRATY
+491 KGLFEWEVKATY
-503 GIEPEFQTIEIE
+503 GIEPKFQTREIE
-515 RNVKLTDKI
+515 KKVKLTDKI
-524 KKLLKNIQTQNE
+524 KTHLNNIQTQKE
-536 GDKSV
+536 SDTKEQSDT
-541 KNTNKD
+541 KK
-547 ALKNLKKL
+547 ALKELKNL
-555 HSKYKLQKEKNP
+555 HSKYKLQNEKNP

-625 LHGNARKKEETPQGA
+625 LHGNARKKEKTPQGA

-656 FVKKAQATKQKI
+656 FVKKAQTTK
-668 LQKIYYYDVYGE
+668 QKIYYYDVYGE
-680 RAEKYDFLA
+680 RAEKYAFLA

-708 LLIPQKTSL
+708 LLIPQKTPL

-731 QVGSTGICSQRD
+731 QISSVGIVTG
-743 HVVFHKDKESLLK
+743 KDRIFIANNTESLKEQVLK
-756 LLKDFSTLEPSELRR
+756 YCNEFNEQC
-771 IYNIKKDGR
+771 
-780 DWRLEYAIKDVKAN
+780 IKD
-794 ANNLEEYIVS
+794 IH
-804 CQYRPFDFYY
+804 YRPFDIRKVYY
-814 TYYTGKSK
+814 DTKKLERARENT
-822 SFIAYPRGE
+822 
-831 VFKHMLPPPTN
+831 FKHMLPPP
-842 PKTPNQTCKNVA
+842 PPQQTLK
-854 LNIARQSKMHGEWRY
+854 H
-869 VMAHKELVDI
+869 
-879 NLIASAGS
+879 
-887 MGVGYNY
+887 
-894 PICQFNNPNYT
+894 PI
-905 ENFTPEF
+905 
-912 RSFIDKHYNHSF
+912 K
-924 EPLEV
+924 
-929 LGYIYALLYS
+929 
-939 PNYRKRYEE
+939 
-948 FLKADY
+948 
-954 PKILFTNNKDLFRV
+954 
-968 LSLLGIE
+968 
-975 LIGLHV
+975 
-981 LNQESLNHSFEKLK
+981 
-995 DATIGGS
+995 
-1002 YYKEAHERNPII
+1002 
-1014 KKPSYNEP
+1014 
-1022 EQRLYINHSAYFR
+1022 
-1035 GVSEEIYNY
+1035 
-1044 MIGGYGV
+1044 
-1051 LDKYLKSHKNE
+1051 
-1062 SCNFDHVSNIIKVI
+1062 
-1076 ARTIEIQKTLGFL
+1076 
-1089 TSDLPH
+1089 
-1095 LKGNDSQA
+1095 
-1103 LMQEILQNPPPPP
+1103 
-1116 HLIPISPLS
+1116 
-1125 YRAKPKPSE
+1125 RAK
-1134 ILTLMPHSS
+1134 MP
-1143 AKKQAITISIAEAEV
+1143 
-1158 QPSLYSVLPNLALI
+1158 
-1172 CDRGSKVSPIS
+1172 R
-1183 NVFVTNMLCDLHV
+1183 
-1196 NGSGS
+1196 
-1201 YAFLLYR
+1201 
-1208 LE
+1208 

>member
-1 MLKEYLESIKD
+1 MLKEYLEGIKNI
-12 LTPES
+12 TPKE
-17 NELTH
+17 NEHAH
-22 RTFLQIL
+22 RHSLYTL
-29 LISLKDDFNTEFK
+29 LENLKNDFNKEFK
-42 IEHEPKKDKQGGQ
+42 IEHEPNRDKQWGQ
-55 PDFRVSYQG
+55 PDFRISYQG
-64 LNIGYIENKRVGTD
+64 LNIGYIENKRVGTN
-78 LIQLL
+78 LNQLL
-83 KSDQILKYLELN
+83 ESDQVLKYLELN

-112 ENNAPLIKK
+112 EENKPSIKR
-121 EISVSSLDE
+121 EISIASLDE
-130 LSKPLKPNPQTECD
+130 LSKPLKPKPQAECD
-144 LVELFKSFF
+144 LIELFRGFF
-153 NYEAAPITNA
+153 NHEAAPIANA
-163 KDFATHLSAPTKYLK
+163 KDFANALSAPTRYLK
-178 DALIQYQEK
+178 DALIQYQK
-187 AQVSS
+187 DMQVSS

-208 DFSDALAQTLTYS
+208 DFSDAFAQTLTYS

-233 INLDNVRSSIPENFA
+233 IDLNNVRSSIPKNFA

-258 KLDAIKEIQWLLDE
+258 KLDAIKEIQWLLNE
-272 ILSLINHVNM
+272 ILSLINHVDM

-377 ETRKT
+377 EMRKT
-382 SDGGTS
+382 SDGGIS

-427 KPLKENDALQI
+427 KPLKENDALKI

-445 QPSEIAADR
+445 QPSEIVAYR
-454 GLQPIFEKELKS
+454 GLNPIFEKELS
-466 AQEIKKDEKI
+466 NAQEIKKNENI

-491 EGLFEWEVRATY
+491 EGLFEWEVKATY

-515 RNVKLTDKI
+515 KNIKLTDKI
-524 KKLLKNIQTQNE
+524 QTLLKNIQTQKESNS
-536 GDKSV
+536 K
-541 KNTNKD
+541 KD
-547 ALKNLKKL
+547 LKALKSL

-583 KIESLG
+583 KIELLG

-656 FVKKAQATKQKI
+656 FVKNPQVVK
-668 LQKIYYYDVYGE
+668 QKIYYYDVYGQ
-680 RAEKYDFLA
+680 RAEKYAFLA

-700 LAPREPFY
+700 LTPREPFY
-708 LLIPQKTSL
+708 LLIPQKTPL
-717 LDEYEQGFSVQDMF
+717 LEEYEQGFSVQDMF
-731 QVGSTGICSQRD
+731 QVGGTGICSKRD

-771 IYNIKKDGR
+771 KYDIGDDSR
-780 DWRLEYAIKDVKAN
+780 DWRLNNAIKEVKTN
-794 ANNLEEYIVS
+794 IKRLEEYIVS
-804 CQYRPFDFYY
+804 CQYRPFDYRW
-814 TYYTGKSK
+814 TYYTPNSRT
-822 SFIAYPRGE
+822 FLAYPVYD
-831 VFKHMLPPPTN
+831 VFKHMLPPPTPTN
-842 PKTPNQTCKNVA
+842 PKTPNQTRKNVA
-854 LNIARQSKMHGEWRY
+854 LNTPRQLKNNDKSWTQCFISSS
-869 VMAHKELVDI
+869 I
-879 NLIASAGS
+879 NDQGLSSGGNGAG
-887 MGVGYNY
+887 VNY
-894 PICQFNNPNYT
+894 PLYQFKHPNYT

-912 RSFIDKHYNHSF
+912 RSFIDKHYSHPF

-939 PNYRKRYEE
+939 PNYRKRYED

-954 PKILFTNNKDLFRV
+954 PKILFTNNKDLFRA

-981 LNQESLNHSFEKLK
+981 LSQESLNYSFEKLK
-995 DATIGGS
+995 DATIGES
-1002 YYKEAHERNPII
+1002 YYKEAHDRII
-1014 KKPSYNEP
+1014 KKPAYNEP

-1062 SCNFDHVSNIIKVI
+1062 PCNFDHVSNIIKVI

-1095 LKGNDSQA
+1095 LKGNDSKA
-1103 LMQEILQNPPPPP
+1103 LTQEILQNPPPPP
-1116 HLIPISPLS
+1116 I
-1125 YRAKPKPSE
+1125 
-1134 ILTLMPHSS
+1134 
-1143 AKKQAITISIAEAEV
+1143 
-1158 QPSLYSVLPNLALI
+1158 
-1172 CDRGSKVSPIS
+1172 
-1183 NVFVTNMLCDLHV
+1183 
-1196 NGSGS
+1196 
-1201 YAFLLYR
+1201 
-1208 LE
+1208 

>member
-1 MLKEYLESIKD
+1 MLKEYLESIRD
-12 LTPES
+12 LTPEK

-22 RTFLQIL
+22 RLFLHNL
-29 LISLKDDFNTEFK
+29 LDKLKNHFNKEFK
-42 IEHEPKKDKQGGQ
+42 IEHEPKRDQASQ
-55 PDFRVSYQG
+55 PDFCVSYQG

-78 LIQLL
+78 LSQLL

-112 ENNAPLIKK
+112 ENNEPLIKR
-121 EISVSSLDE
+121 EISVASLDE
-130 LSKPLKPNPQTECD
+130 LSKPLKPKPQTERN
-144 LVELFKSFF
+144 LIEFFRGFF
-153 NYEAAPITNA
+153 NYEATPITNA

-178 DALIQYQEK
+178 DALIKYQEK
-187 AQVSS
+187 VQVSS

-233 INLDNVRSSIPENFA
+233 INLDNVRSSIPKNFA

-258 KLDAIKEIQWLLDE
+258 KLDEIEEIQWLLNE
-272 ILSLINHVNM
+272 ILSSINHVDM
-282 DSIIKDLNDD
+282 DSILKDLNDD

-302 FLSAYDP
+302 FLSTYDP

-382 SDGGTS
+382 SDGGIS

-427 KPLKENDALQI
+427 KPLKENDALKI

-445 QPSEIAADR
+445 QPSEIAAHR

-491 EGLFEWEVRATY
+491 EGLFEWEVKATY
-503 GIEPEFQTIEIE
+503 GIEPEFQTIETKK
-515 RNVKLTDKI
+515 NVKLTDEI
-524 KKLLKNIQTQNE
+524 QTLLDNIQKQKE
-536 GDKSV
+536 SGS
-541 KNTNKD
+541 KD
-547 ALKNLKKL
+547 ALKALKNL

-572 DYVKFMRFAQN
+572 DCVKFMRFAQN

-625 LHGNARKKEETPQGA
+625 LHGNARKKEETPQGT

-656 FVKKAQATKQKI
+656 FVKKAQTTKQKI
-668 LQKIYYYDVYGE
+668 HYYDVYGQ
-680 RAEKYDFLA
+680 RAEKYTFLA

-700 LAPREPFY
+700 IAPRTPFY
-708 LLIPQKTSL
+708 LLIPQKTPL
-717 LDEYEQGFSVQDMF
+717 LEEYEQGFSVKDMF
-731 QVGSTGICSQRD
+731 QISSVGIVTG
-743 HVVFHKDKESLLK
+743 KDRIFIANNTESLKEQVLK
-756 LLKDFSTLEPSELRR
+756 YCNEFNEQ
-771 IYNIKKDGR
+771 Y
-780 DWRLEYAIKDVKAN
+780 IKDI
-794 ANNLEEYIVS
+794 Y
-804 CQYRPFDFYY
+804 YRPFDIRKVYY
-814 TYYTGKSK
+814 DTKKLERARENT
-822 SFIAYPRGE
+822 
-831 VFKHMLPPPTN
+831 FKHMLPPP
-842 PKTPNQTCKNVA
+842 PPQQTLK
-854 LNIARQSKMHGEWRY
+854 H
-869 VMAHKELVDI
+869 
-879 NLIASAGS
+879 
-887 MGVGYNY
+887 
-894 PICQFNNPNYT
+894 PI
-905 ENFTPEF
+905 
-912 RSFIDKHYNHSF
+912 K
-924 EPLEV
+924 
-929 LGYIYALLYS
+929 
-939 PNYRKRYEE
+939 
-948 FLKADY
+948 
-954 PKILFTNNKDLFRV
+954 
-968 LSLLGIE
+968 
-975 LIGLHV
+975 
-981 LNQESLNHSFEKLK
+981 
-995 DATIGGS
+995 
-1002 YYKEAHERNPII
+1002 
-1014 KKPSYNEP
+1014 
-1022 EQRLYINHSAYFR
+1022 
-1035 GVSEEIYNY
+1035 
-1044 MIGGYGV
+1044 
-1051 LDKYLKSHKNE
+1051 
-1062 SCNFDHVSNIIKVI
+1062 
-1076 ARTIEIQKTLGFL
+1076 
-1089 TSDLPH
+1089 
-1095 LKGNDSQA
+1095 
-1103 LMQEILQNPPPPP
+1103 
-1116 HLIPISPLS
+1116 
-1125 YRAKPKPSE
+1125 RAKMS
-1134 ILTLMPHSS
+1134 
-1143 AKKQAITISIAEAEV
+1143 
-1158 QPSLYSVLPNLALI
+1158 
-1172 CDRGSKVSPIS
+1172 R
-1183 NVFVTNMLCDLHV
+1183 
-1196 NGSGS
+1196 
-1201 YAFLLYR
+1201 
-1208 LE
+1208 

>member
-12 LTPES
+12 ITHES

-22 RTFLQIL
+22 RLFLHNL
-29 LISLKDDFNTEFK
+29 LDKLKNHFNKEFK
-42 IEHEPKKDKQGGQ
+42 IEHEPERKQGSQ
-55 PDFRVSYQG
+55 PDFRISYQG
-64 LNIGYIENKRVGTD
+64 LNIGYIENKRVGTN
-78 LIQLL
+78 LNQLL

-106 VWVGKD
+106 MWVGKD
-112 ENNAPLIKK
+112 ENNAPLVKRK
-121 EISVSSLDE
+121 ISVASPDE
-130 LSKPLKPNPQTECD
+130 LSKPIKPKLQTERD
-144 LVELFKSFF
+144 LIEFFKGFF
-153 NYEAAPITNA
+153 NHEAAPITNA
-163 KDFATHLSAPTKYLK
+163 KDFATHLSAPTRYLK
-178 DALIQYQEK
+178 DALIQYQK
-187 AQVSS
+187 DTQVSS
-192 IFNNF
+192 IFKNF

-208 DFSDALAQTLTYS
+208 DFSDAFAQTLTYS

-233 INLDNVRSSIPENFA
+233 IDLDNVRSSIPKNFA

-258 KLDAIKEIQWLLDE
+258 KLDAIKEIQWLLNE
-272 ILSLINHVNM
+272 ILSLINHVDM
-282 DSIIKDLNDD
+282 DSILKDLNDD

-377 ETRKT
+377 EMRKT

-427 KPLKENDALQI
+427 KPLKENDALKI

-445 QPSEIAADR
+445 QPSEIVAYR
-454 GLQPIFEKELKS
+454 GLNPIFEKELS
-466 AQEIKKDEKI
+466 NAQEIKKDENI

-491 EGLFEWEVRATY
+491 EGLFEWEVKATY
-503 GIEPEFQTIEIE
+503 GIEPEFQTIEME
-515 RNVKLTDKI
+515 KNVKLTDKI
-524 KKLLKNIQTQNE
+524 QTLLNNIQKQKE
-536 GDKSV
+536 SGS
-541 KNTNKD
+541 KN
-547 ALKNLKKL
+547 ALKELKKL
-555 HSKYKLQKEKNP
+555 HSKYKLQNEKNP

-583 KIESLG
+583 KIKSLG

-598 NAFLDNPTF
+598 SAFLDNPTF

-625 LHGNARKKEETPQGA
+625 LHGNARKKEKTPQGA

-656 FVKKAQATKQKI
+656 FVKKAQTTKQKI
-668 LQKIYYYDVYGE
+668 LQKIYYYDVYGQ
-680 RAEKYDFLA
+680 RAEKYAFLA

-700 LAPREPFY
+700 LTPRGPFY
-708 LLIPQKTSL
+708 SL
-717 LDEYEQGFSVQDMF
+717 LPLKTPLLEEYEQGFSVQDMF

-743 HVVFHKDKESLLK
+743 RVVFHKDKKSLLK

-771 IYNIKKDGR
+771 KYNIKKDGR

-831 VFKHMLPPPTN
+831 VFKHMLPP
-842 PKTPNQTCKNVA
+842 
-854 LNIARQSKMHGEWRY
+854 
-869 VMAHKELVDI
+869 
-879 NLIASAGS
+879 
-887 MGVGYNY
+887 
-894 PICQFNNPNYT
+894 
-905 ENFTPEF
+905 
-912 RSFIDKHYNHSF
+912 
-924 EPLEV
+924 
-929 LGYIYALLYS
+929 S
-939 PNYRKRYEE
+939 P
-948 FLKADY
+948 
-954 PKILFTNNKDLFRV
+954 P
-968 LSLLGIE
+968 
-975 LIGLHV
+975 
-981 LNQESLNHSFEKLK
+981 
-995 DATIGGS
+995 
-1002 YYKEAHERNPII
+1002 
-1014 KKPSYNEP
+1014 
-1022 EQRLYINHSAYFR
+1022 
-1035 GVSEEIYNY
+1035 
-1044 MIGGYGV
+1044 
-1051 LDKYLKSHKNE
+1051 
-1062 SCNFDHVSNIIKVI
+1062 
-1076 ARTIEIQKTLGFL
+1076 
-1089 TSDLPH
+1089 
-1095 LKGNDSQA
+1095 
-1103 LMQEILQNPPPPP
+1103 
-1116 HLIPISPLS
+1116 
-1125 YRAKPKPSE
+1125 
-1134 ILTLMPHSS
+1134 
-1143 AKKQAITISIAEAEV
+1143 
-1158 QPSLYSVLPNLALI
+1158 
-1172 CDRGSKVSPIS
+1172 
-1183 NVFVTNMLCDLHV
+1183 
-1196 NGSGS
+1196 
-1201 YAFLLYR
+1201 
-1208 LE
+1208 